1 MKNAKRWLAILLAV
15 TLLCSNGV
23 SQLGMIV
30 SASELETTE
39 EAQPKEDAVVEQAE
53 ETKEDTGK
61 ATVEGVTPEEERGES
76 SAQDAETANVPK
88 AAAQEGVQEGQNEAT
103 VQETEE
109 APVAVA
115 PAMVAP
121 ASESAGQ
128 AEEAA
133 APEVQTYNVKINKS
147 ELNGGQI
154 KIWGSDN
161 NKVDVTEYDGN
172 NQYVK
177 EVKEG
182 EEFNF
187 QITLNDGFEI
197 AQVKVNGNAFD
208 PANTEGNVITYKVA
222 GINEEKVIDV
232 TYNKVETPA
241 EEKAAEEPKTE
252 DETKVEEPAVE
263 NPTASAAVTAT
274 GEIMTD
280 FYVKADR
287 SSVTVGDTVN
297 VKAIIKPDE
306 FSDKRVT
313 WESSDET
320 IATVDENGLVTTR
333 AIGTVRI
340 TGKSEANPD
349 MTDFDII
356 TVNPIQV
363 SKITITGYAKEY
375 MLPNETVKL
384 DATVEPDNAADK
396 SVIWTSSD
404 ETIATVD
411 QNGNVNAL
419 KQGEVTIRVAAND
432 ASGKYAEQ
440 KIKVYDAKPQEA
452 TVQVWV
458 TNQYRGI
465 SYTINIPADGT
476 EVNASDVIQK
486 VDGYVSTN
494 IIRVGTWE
502 SGSTW
507 STIQKTNPVQKFR
520 YNNNRIQYTTNGYLW
535 SNVSS
540 NKIVAFYAIKT
551 TAELGNT
558 DVGVAVGDWPYGPGE
573 ATSHT
578 KQTIRIKIVVDGSNN
593 EIYNSGLLRYD
604 NRSNGEY
611 GKIEFD
617 CDESR
622 YEIKEILVYKN
633 DSGTGKP
640 LKTYT
645 SVPTG
650 GISVKFTDGGTNHY
664 LVKAVVKPKEFDV
677 TYDINGGEGKVPAS
691 TKLTAVDGQQV
702 TVATSPQ
709 PTKEGYIFAGWEYDG
724 TTYYGGESFEM
735 PPHNVTFKAKW
746 LKTSG
751 VITYSSNNEE
761 WGTVSRSYETLKDGS
776 TETRGSVAKANEG
789 CVFAGWK
796 NNQTGEIVSNELIYK
811 PIAEPGS
818 YTAVFKANIN
828 KYLELKTND
837 VTAKY
842 DGKDYATGTATVK
855 DKATGKVADDVTI
868 KYQKA
873 DGSWTTNP
881 SEITATNVSDSK
893 TVQVRATSEK
903 YTGELIGTE
912 KLTITPKPVTV
923 TANSYNKAYG
933 ATDPEFTAKV
943 EGTLGSDTVN
953 YKLNRE
959 TGEDVGTYKILAI
972 GDAAQGNYSVTYY
985 PGTLT
990 ITAATRPEDRQLGVT
1005 SYEGVYDANEHTIT
1019 VDNVLDGDV
1028 VEYSYDGGETW
1039 TTNLNQYKDVTET
1052 TIKVRVTNA
1061 NYDPS
1066 PVELEGTV
1074 KITPKP
1080 VTVTANSYNK
1090 AYGATDPTFTAK
1102 VEGTLGTDAVNYILN
1117 RETGENVGTYKI
1129 LAIGDATQGNYSVTY
1144 YPGTLTITASTRPE
1158 DKQLGVTSYEGV
1170 YDANNHTIT
1179 VNNVLDGDVVEYSY
1193 DGGETWTTNLN
1204 QYKDVTET
1212 TIKVRVTNANY
1223 DPNPVELEGT
1233 VKITP
1238 KPVTVT
1244 ANSDSKTYGAADPE
1258 FTATVVGT
1266 LGTDKVTYN
1275 LSREAGEDVGTYP
1288 ITASGDATQGN
1299 YNVTY
1304 HPGTLTITAATR
1316 PEDKQLSVTS
1326 YEGVYDA
1333 NNHTI
1338 TVNNVLDGD
1347 VVEYSYDGGET
1358 WTTNLNQY
1366 KDVTETTIKVR
1377 VTNANYDPN
1386 PVELE
1391 GTVKIT
1397 PKPVTVT
1404 ANSDSKT
1411 YGAADPEFTATVVGT
1426 LGTDKVTYNLSREA
1440 GEDVGTYP
1448 ITASGDATQGNYNVT
1463 YHPGTLTITA
1473 ATRPEDRQLGVTS
1486 YEGVYDANEHTITVD
1501 NVLDGDV
1508 VEYSYDGGET
1518 WTTNLNQYK
1527 DVTETT
1533 IKVRVTN
1540 ANYDPN
1546 PVELEGTVKITPKPV
1561 TVTANSDSKTYGA
1574 ADPEFTATVVGTL
1587 GTDKVTYNLSR
1598 EAGEDV
1604 GTYPITAS
1612 GDATQGNYNVT
1623 YHPGT
1628 LTITAAT
1635 RPEDRQLG
1643 VTSYEGVYDAN
1654 EHTITVN
1661 NVLDGDVVEYSYD
1674 GGETWTTNL
1683 NQYKDVTETT
1693 IKVRVTNANY
1703 DPNPV
1708 ELEGTVKI
1716 TPKPVTVT
1724 ANSDS
1729 KTYGASDPEFT
1740 ATVEG
1745 PLGSDTVSYKLNRE
1759 TGEDVGTYKILAIGD
1774 AAQGNYSVT
1783 YYPGKLTITAAT
1795 RPEDKQLSV
1804 TSYEGVYDANEHTI
1818 TVDNVLDGDVVEYS
1832 YDGGETWT
1840 TNLNQYKDVTE
1851 TTIKVRVTNA
1861 NYDPSPVEL
1870 EGTVKITPATLT
1882 VSTPTDT
1889 KVYEGTPLT
1898 AAGTISGF
1906 VNDETATFATTGSQT
1921 EVGSTANTYSLTW
1934 DGTAKESNYK
1944 VVETIGTLTV
1954 TAQSIDPDNPNY
1966 KGITVDAP
1974 TDVEYTGEDQTW
1986 LPTVTDGN
1994 GKALVKDTD
2003 YTVTYDNEDRT
2014 NVTGTITVT
2023 INGAGNYAGTITR
2036 TYQITPKP
2044 VTITTESKTKAF
2056 DGTALTAGG
2065 KVEGIVSGETYGF
2078 EVTGSQ
2084 TYVGSSPNTY
2094 EMVWADSEVEGTSGT
2109 YTAKKTNYTVTE
2121 SIGTL
2126 AVTAGT
2132 PENPLD
2138 PTLVVNKTHDKS
2150 QTYKAGD
2157 VITFTITAKNIYE
2170 EAKTI
2175 TLEELEGV
2183 ALDANVFENVAP
2195 GAEVTATATYTVT
2208 EQDIVNGTFTNNVTV
2223 TFSGVDDKFTGTDTV
2238 DELEDANPHMTITK
2252 TTVGADAGHIYKL
2265 GEVINY
2271 KITATNDGN
2280 LTLTNVKV
2288 EDALTGNV
2296 GENAFTIDTLAPGEA
2311 QTFDVRYVVTEN
2323 DVLAGKVINNA
2334 TGTATDP
2341 TDPDE
2346 PKTPVTPGEKED
2358 PIETPN
2364 PSLAV
2369 VKTSDKTGVVKLGET
2384 ITYTITV
2391 TNNGNVTINDIE
2403 VTDELTGNTG
2413 DNAFTIDRLAV
2424 GETKQFT
2431 ATYTVTE
2438 DDILEGTIVNRATA
2452 TGKDPR
2458 NEEVTGEGEVRVD
2471 TEEKDDSKKDD
2482 SKKDDSKKNDSDKKP
2497 GAVKTGDATD
2507 VIPFFGMTVLAAG
2520 AAIVIALKKKRRA

>member
-1 MKNAKRWLAILLAV
+1 MKNAKRCLAILLAV

-23 SQLGMIV
+23 SQLGTIV

-88 AAAQEGVQEGQNEAT
+88 AAAQEGQNEAN
-103 VQETEE
+103 VPE
-109 APVAVA
+109 AAPATVA
-115 PAMVAP
+115 PTTATPATAVP
-121 ASESAGQ
+121 ASEGAGQ
-128 AEEAA
+128 QGEAT

-147 ELNGGQI
+147 ELDGGQI
-154 KIWGSDN
+154 KAWGSDN

-232 TYNKVETPA
+232 TYNKIETPA

-252 DETKVEEPAVE
+252 DETKVEEPAVAE
-263 NPTASAAVTAT
+263 PEDNSISTASLNENISTVADSEKTIKVGETASLKSSDYKSRKYSHIWSITSGNDVIKLTGSGYKVTA
-274 GEIMTD
+274 E
-280 FYVKADR
+280 
-287 SSVTVGDTVN
+287 
-297 VKAIIKPDE
+297 
-306 FSDKRVT
+306 
-313 WESSDET
+313 
-320 IATVDENGLVTTR
+320 GL
-333 AIGTVRI
+333 
-340 TGKSEANPD
+340 
-349 MTDFDII
+349 
-356 TVNPIQV
+356 
-363 SKITITGYAKEY
+363 KE
-375 MLPNETVKL
+375 
-384 DATVEPDNAADK
+384 
-396 SVIWTSSD
+396 
-404 ETIATVD
+404 
-411 QNGNVNAL
+411 
-419 KQGEVTIRVAAND
+419 
-432 ASGKYAEQ
+432 
-440 KIKVYDAKPQEA
+440 
-452 TVQVWV
+452 
-458 TNQYRGI
+458 
-465 SYTINIPADGT
+465 
-476 EVNASDVIQK
+476 
-486 VDGYVSTN
+486 
-494 IIRVGTWE
+494 
-502 SGSTW
+502 
-507 STIQKTNPVQKFR
+507 
-520 YNNNRIQYTTNGYLW
+520 
-535 SNVSS
+535 
-540 NKIVAFYAIKT
+540 
-551 TAELGNT
+551 
-558 DVGVAVGDWPYGPGE
+558 
-573 ATSHT
+573 
-578 KQTIRIKIVVDGSNN
+578 
-593 EIYNSGLLRYD
+593 
-604 NRSNGEY
+604 
-611 GKIEFD
+611 
-617 CDESR
+617 
-622 YEIKEILVYKN
+622 
-633 DSGTGKP
+633 
-640 LKTYT
+640 
-645 SVPTG
+645 
-650 GISVKFTDGGTNHY
+650 
-664 LVKAVVKPKEFDV
+664 
-677 TYDINGGEGKVPAS
+677 
-691 TKLTAVDGQQV
+691 
-702 TVATSPQ
+702 
-709 PTKEGYIFAGWEYDG
+709 
-724 TTYYGGESFEM
+724 
-735 PPHNVTFKAKW
+735 
-746 LKTSG
+746 
-751 VITYSSNNEE
+751 
-761 WGTVSRSYETLKDGS
+761 
-776 TETRGSVAKANEG
+776 
-789 CVFAGWK
+789 
-796 NNQTGEIVSNELIYK
+796 
-811 PIAEPGS
+811 
-818 YTAVFKANIN
+818 
-828 KYLELKTND
+828 
-837 VTAKY
+837 
-842 DGKDYATGTATVK
+842 GTATVSDWIYRYSLYHTTITYTVRVTSSEKVTVKPAIVYYLK
-855 DKATGKVADDVTI
+855 DPTKDANSNDTGHWGDAYGNATVNVEGAKWVNDKNCFNGLSQRVVSWPNNTNVIPKNSTHWNAIFNEYKASIQTQLGGVKITADDVEEITLVPAKISKNNGTDPDLHLDCNVNIKCKSVALVKYYLFDANGTNWEMLGSKNYIVKDTSTTKPGDVTSRTFPETKTVNGVTYKFSGWYTDENLTQRAPEFPAKVTGSVNYYAKYTAEYKVSYNLAGGKFSDDSTSAEEKHNADTTVTVKEEPTRAGYEFIGWTVEGLGTTTTLDSGETFTMPNRDVTLTAKWEEQKIEEFLTLVPKDVSKPYDGTELQAGTAKVTGKVEGADTASVKIEYSLNGKD
-868 KYQKA
+868 
-873 DGSWTTNP
+873 WTTNP
-881 SEITATNVSDSK
+881 SEVTATNVSDSK

-903 YTGELIGTE
+903 YTGELTGTE
-912 KLTITPKPVTV
+912 ELTITPKPVTV
-923 TANSYNKAYG
+923 TANSYNKTYG
-933 ATDPEFTAKV
+933 ASDPEFTATV

-1074 KITPKP
+1074 KITP
-1080 VTVTANSYNK
+1080 
-1090 AYGATDPTFTAK
+1090 
-1102 VEGTLGTDAVNYILN
+1102 
-1117 RETGENVGTYKI
+1117 
-1129 LAIGDATQGNYSVTY
+1129 
-1144 YPGTLTITASTRPE
+1144 
-1158 DKQLGVTSYEGV
+1158 
-1170 YDANNHTIT
+1170 
-1179 VNNVLDGDVVEYSY
+1179 
-1193 DGGETWTTNLN
+1193 
-1204 QYKDVTET
+1204 
-1212 TIKVRVTNANY
+1212 
-1223 DPNPVELEGT
+1223 
-1233 VKITP
+1233 
-1238 KPVTVT
+1238 
-1244 ANSDSKTYGAADPE
+1244 
-1258 FTATVVGT
+1258 
-1266 LGTDKVTYN
+1266 
-1275 LSREAGEDVGTYP
+1275 
-1288 ITASGDATQGN
+1288 
-1299 YNVTY
+1299 
-1304 HPGTLTITAATR
+1304 
-1316 PEDKQLSVTS
+1316 
-1326 YEGVYDA
+1326 
-1333 NNHTI
+1333 
-1338 TVNNVLDGD
+1338 
-1347 VVEYSYDGGET
+1347 
-1358 WTTNLNQY
+1358 
-1366 KDVTETTIKVR
+1366 
-1377 VTNANYDPN
+1377 
-1386 PVELE
+1386 
-1391 GTVKIT
+1391 
-1397 PKPVTVT
+1397 
-1404 ANSDSKT
+1404 
-1411 YGAADPEFTATVVGT
+1411 
-1426 LGTDKVTYNLSREA
+1426 
-1440 GEDVGTYP
+1440 
-1448 ITASGDATQGNYNVT
+1448 
-1463 YHPGTLTITA
+1463 
-1473 ATRPEDRQLGVTS
+1473 
-1486 YEGVYDANEHTITVD
+1486 
-1501 NVLDGDV
+1501 
-1508 VEYSYDGGET
+1508 
-1518 WTTNLNQYK
+1518 
-1527 DVTETT
+1527 
-1533 IKVRVTN
+1533 
-1540 ANYDPN
+1540 
-1546 PVELEGTVKITPKPV
+1546 
-1561 TVTANSDSKTYGA
+1561 
-1574 ADPEFTATVVGTL
+1574 
-1587 GTDKVTYNLSR
+1587 
-1598 EAGEDV
+1598 
-1604 GTYPITAS
+1604 
-1612 GDATQGNYNVT
+1612 
-1623 YHPGT
+1623 
-1628 LTITAAT
+1628 
-1635 RPEDRQLG
+1635 
-1643 VTSYEGVYDAN
+1643 
-1654 EHTITVN
+1654 
-1661 NVLDGDVVEYSYD
+1661 
-1674 GGETWTTNL
+1674 
-1683 NQYKDVTETT
+1683 
-1693 IKVRVTNANY
+1693 
-1703 DPNPV
+1703 
-1708 ELEGTVKI
+1708 
-1716 TPKPVTVT
+1716 
-1724 ANSDS
+1724 
-1729 KTYGASDPEFT
+1729 
-1740 ATVEG
+1740 
-1745 PLGSDTVSYKLNRE
+1745 
-1759 TGEDVGTYKILAIGD
+1759 
-1774 AAQGNYSVT
+1774 
-1783 YYPGKLTITAAT
+1783 
-1795 RPEDKQLSV
+1795 
-1804 TSYEGVYDANEHTI
+1804 
-1818 TVDNVLDGDVVEYS
+1818 
-1832 YDGGETWT
+1832 
-1840 TNLNQYKDVTE
+1840 
-1851 TTIKVRVTNA
+1851 
-1861 NYDPSPVEL
+1861 
-1870 EGTVKITPATLT
+1870 ATLT
-1882 VSTPTDT
+1882 VSTPIAT

-1906 VNDETATFATTGSQT
+1906 VNGETATFTTTGSQT

-1934 DGTAKESNYK
+1934 DGTAKESNYT
-1944 VVETIGTLTV
+1944 VAETIGTLTV
-1954 TAQSIDPDNPNY
+1954 TAQSIDPENPDY

-2014 NVTGTITVT
+2014 NVTGIITVT

-2044 VTITTESKTKAF
+2044 VTITTESKTRAF

-2078 EVTGSQ
+2078 KTTGSQ
-2084 TYVGSSPNTY
+2084 TYVGSSQNTY

-2126 AVTAGT
+2126 VVTAGT

-2252 TTVGADAGHIYKL
+2252 TTVGAEEGHIYKL
-2265 GEVINY
+2265 NDVINY

-2296 GENAFTIDTLAPGEA
+2296 GENAFTIDILAPGEA

-2323 DVLAGKVINNA
+2323 DVLEGKVINNA

-2482 SKKDDSKKNDSDKKP
+2482 SKKNDSDKKP

>member
-1 MKNAKRWLAILLAV
+1 MKNAKRCLAILLAV

-23 SQLGMIV
+23 SQLGTIV

-88 AAAQEGVQEGQNEAT
+88 AAAQEGQNEAN
-103 VQETEE
+103 VPE
-109 APVAVA
+109 AAPATVA
-115 PAMVAP
+115 PTTVAPTTATPATVTPATAVP
-121 ASESAGQ
+121 ASEGAGQ
-128 AEEAA
+128 QGEAT

-147 ELNGGQI
+147 ELDGGQI
-154 KIWGSDN
+154 KAWGSDN

-232 TYNKVETPA
+232 TYNKIETPA

-252 DETKVEEPAVE
+252 DETKVEEPAVAE
-263 NPTASAAVTAT
+263 PEDNSISTASLNENISTVADSEKTIKVGETASLKSSDYKSSKYSHKWSITSGNDVIKLTGSGYKVTA
-274 GEIMTD
+274 E
-280 FYVKADR
+280 
-287 SSVTVGDTVN
+287 
-297 VKAIIKPDE
+297 
-306 FSDKRVT
+306 
-313 WESSDET
+313 
-320 IATVDENGLVTTR
+320 GL
-333 AIGTVRI
+333 
-340 TGKSEANPD
+340 
-349 MTDFDII
+349 
-356 TVNPIQV
+356 
-363 SKITITGYAKEY
+363 KE
-375 MLPNETVKL
+375 
-384 DATVEPDNAADK
+384 
-396 SVIWTSSD
+396 
-404 ETIATVD
+404 
-411 QNGNVNAL
+411 
-419 KQGEVTIRVAAND
+419 
-432 ASGKYAEQ
+432 
-440 KIKVYDAKPQEA
+440 
-452 TVQVWV
+452 
-458 TNQYRGI
+458 
-465 SYTINIPADGT
+465 
-476 EVNASDVIQK
+476 
-486 VDGYVSTN
+486 
-494 IIRVGTWE
+494 
-502 SGSTW
+502 
-507 STIQKTNPVQKFR
+507 
-520 YNNNRIQYTTNGYLW
+520 
-535 SNVSS
+535 
-540 NKIVAFYAIKT
+540 
-551 TAELGNT
+551 
-558 DVGVAVGDWPYGPGE
+558 
-573 ATSHT
+573 
-578 KQTIRIKIVVDGSNN
+578 
-593 EIYNSGLLRYD
+593 
-604 NRSNGEY
+604 
-611 GKIEFD
+611 
-617 CDESR
+617 
-622 YEIKEILVYKN
+622 
-633 DSGTGKP
+633 
-640 LKTYT
+640 
-645 SVPTG
+645 
-650 GISVKFTDGGTNHY
+650 
-664 LVKAVVKPKEFDV
+664 
-677 TYDINGGEGKVPAS
+677 
-691 TKLTAVDGQQV
+691 
-702 TVATSPQ
+702 
-709 PTKEGYIFAGWEYDG
+709 
-724 TTYYGGESFEM
+724 
-735 PPHNVTFKAKW
+735 
-746 LKTSG
+746 
-751 VITYSSNNEE
+751 
-761 WGTVSRSYETLKDGS
+761 
-776 TETRGSVAKANEG
+776 
-789 CVFAGWK
+789 
-796 NNQTGEIVSNELIYK
+796 
-811 PIAEPGS
+811 
-818 YTAVFKANIN
+818 
-828 KYLELKTND
+828 
-837 VTAKY
+837 
-842 DGKDYATGTATVK
+842 GTATVSDWIYRYSLYHTTITYTVRVTSSEKVTVKPAIVYYLKDPTKDANSNDTGHWGDAYGNATVNVEGAKWVK
-855 DKATGKVADDVTI
+855 DKNCFNGLSQRVVSWPNNTNVIPKNSTHWNAIFNEYKASIQTQLGVKITADDVEEITLVPAKISKNNGTNPDLHLDCNVNIKCKSVALVKYYLFDANGTNWEMLGSKNYIVKDTSTTKPDDVTSRTFPETKTVNGVTYKFSGWYTDENLTQRAPEFPAKVTGSVNYYAKYTAEYKVSYNLAGGKFSDDSTSAEEKHNADTTVTVKEEPTRAGCKFIGWTVEGLGTTTTLDSGETFTMPNRDVTLTAKWEEQKIEEFLTLVPKDVSKPYDGTELQAGTAKVTGKVEGADTAGVKIEYSLNGRD
-868 KYQKA
+868 
-873 DGSWTTNP
+873 WTTNP

-903 YTGELIGTE
+903 YTGELTGTE
-912 KLTITPKPVTV
+912 ELTITPKPVTV

-933 ATDPEFTAKV
+933 ATDPEFTATV

-972 GDAAQGNYSVTYY
+972 GDAAQGNYSVTYHS
-985 PGTLT
+985 GTLT

-1005 SYEGVYDANEHTIT
+1005 SYEGVYDAN
-1019 VDNVLDGDV
+1019 D
-1028 VEYSYDGGETW
+1028 
-1039 TTNLNQYKDVTET
+1039 
-1052 TIKVRVTNA
+1052 
-1061 NYDPS
+1061 
-1066 PVELEGTV
+1066 
-1074 KITPKP
+1074 
-1080 VTVTANSYNK
+1080 
-1090 AYGATDPTFTAK
+1090 
-1102 VEGTLGTDAVNYILN
+1102 
-1117 RETGENVGTYKI
+1117 
-1129 LAIGDATQGNYSVTY
+1129 
-1144 YPGTLTITASTRPE
+1144 
-1158 DKQLGVTSYEGV
+1158 
-1170 YDANNHTIT
+1170 
-1179 VNNVLDGDVVEYSY
+1179 
-1193 DGGETWTTNLN
+1193 
-1204 QYKDVTET
+1204 
-1212 TIKVRVTNANY
+1212 
-1223 DPNPVELEGT
+1223 
-1233 VKITP
+1233 
-1238 KPVTVT
+1238 
-1244 ANSDSKTYGAADPE
+1244 
-1258 FTATVVGT
+1258 
-1266 LGTDKVTYN
+1266 
-1275 LSREAGEDVGTYP
+1275 
-1288 ITASGDATQGN
+1288 
-1299 YNVTY
+1299 
-1304 HPGTLTITAATR
+1304 
-1316 PEDKQLSVTS
+1316 
-1326 YEGVYDA
+1326 
-1333 NNHTI
+1333 
-1338 TVNNVLDGD
+1338 
-1347 VVEYSYDGGET
+1347 
-1358 WTTNLNQY
+1358 
-1366 KDVTETTIKVR
+1366 
-1377 VTNANYDPN
+1377 
-1386 PVELE
+1386 
-1391 GTVKIT
+1391 
-1397 PKPVTVT
+1397 
-1404 ANSDSKT
+1404 
-1411 YGAADPEFTATVVGT
+1411 
-1426 LGTDKVTYNLSREA
+1426 
-1440 GEDVGTYP
+1440 
-1448 ITASGDATQGNYNVT
+1448 
-1463 YHPGTLTITA
+1463 
-1473 ATRPEDRQLGVTS
+1473 
-1486 YEGVYDANEHTITVD
+1486 
-1501 NVLDGDV
+1501 
-1508 VEYSYDGGET
+1508 
-1518 WTTNLNQYK
+1518 
-1527 DVTETT
+1527 
-1533 IKVRVTN
+1533 
-1540 ANYDPN
+1540 
-1546 PVELEGTVKITPKPV
+1546 
-1561 TVTANSDSKTYGA
+1561 
-1574 ADPEFTATVVGTL
+1574 
-1587 GTDKVTYNLSR
+1587 
-1598 EAGEDV
+1598 
-1604 GTYPITAS
+1604 
-1612 GDATQGNYNVT
+1612 
-1623 YHPGT
+1623 
-1628 LTITAAT
+1628 
-1635 RPEDRQLG
+1635 
-1643 VTSYEGVYDAN
+1643 
-1654 EHTITVN
+1654 
-1661 NVLDGDVVEYSYD
+1661 
-1674 GGETWTTNL
+1674 
-1683 NQYKDVTETT
+1683 
-1693 IKVRVTNANY
+1693 
-1703 DPNPV
+1703 
-1708 ELEGTVKI
+1708 
-1716 TPKPVTVT
+1716 
-1724 ANSDS
+1724 
-1729 KTYGASDPEFT
+1729 
-1740 ATVEG
+1740 
-1745 PLGSDTVSYKLNRE
+1745 
-1759 TGEDVGTYKILAIGD
+1759 
-1774 AAQGNYSVT
+1774 
-1783 YYPGKLTITAAT
+1783 
-1795 RPEDKQLSV
+1795 
-1804 TSYEGVYDANEHTI
+1804 HTI

-1882 VSTPTDT
+1882 VSTPIAT

-2014 NVTGTITVT
+2014 NVTGIITVT

-2044 VTITTESKTKAF
+2044 VTITTESKTRAF

-2078 EVTGSQ
+2078 KTTGSQ
-2084 TYVGSSPNTY
+2084 TYVGSSQNTY

-2126 AVTAGT
+2126 VVTAGT

-2170 EAKTI
+2170 ETKTI

-2252 TTVGADAGHIYKL
+2252 TTVGAEEGHIYKL
-2265 GEVINY
+2265 NDVINY

-2296 GENAFTIDTLAPGEA
+2296 GENAFTIDILAPGEA

-2323 DVLAGKVINNA
+2323 DVLEGKVINNA

-2452 TGKDPR
+2452 NGKDPR

-2471 TEEKDDSKKDD
+2471 TEEKDD

>member
-1 MKNAKRWLAILLAV
+1 MKNAKRCLAILLAV

-23 SQLGMIV
+23 SQLGTIV

-88 AAAQEGVQEGQNEAT
+88 AAAQEGQNEAN
-103 VQETEE
+103 VPE
-109 APVAVA
+109 AAPATVA
-115 PAMVAP
+115 PTTVAP
-121 ASESAGQ
+121 TTATPATVTPATAVPAAEGAGQ
-128 AEEAA
+128 AEEAT

-147 ELNGGQI
+147 ELDGGQI
-154 KIWGSDN
+154 KVWGSDN
-161 NKVDVTEYDGN
+161 TQVDVTEYDGN

-208 PANTEGNVITYKVA
+208 PAKTEGNVITYKVA

-232 TYNKVETPA
+232 TYNKIETPA

-252 DETKVEEPAVE
+252 DETKVEEPAVAE
-263 NPTASAAVTAT
+263 PEDNSISTASLNENISTVADSEKTIKVGETASLKSSDYKSRKYSHIWSITSGNDVIKLTGSGYKVTA
-274 GEIMTD
+274 E
-280 FYVKADR
+280 
-287 SSVTVGDTVN
+287 
-297 VKAIIKPDE
+297 
-306 FSDKRVT
+306 
-313 WESSDET
+313 
-320 IATVDENGLVTTR
+320 GL
-333 AIGTVRI
+333 
-340 TGKSEANPD
+340 
-349 MTDFDII
+349 
-356 TVNPIQV
+356 
-363 SKITITGYAKEY
+363 KE
-375 MLPNETVKL
+375 
-384 DATVEPDNAADK
+384 
-396 SVIWTSSD
+396 
-404 ETIATVD
+404 
-411 QNGNVNAL
+411 
-419 KQGEVTIRVAAND
+419 
-432 ASGKYAEQ
+432 
-440 KIKVYDAKPQEA
+440 
-452 TVQVWV
+452 
-458 TNQYRGI
+458 
-465 SYTINIPADGT
+465 
-476 EVNASDVIQK
+476 
-486 VDGYVSTN
+486 
-494 IIRVGTWE
+494 
-502 SGSTW
+502 
-507 STIQKTNPVQKFR
+507 
-520 YNNNRIQYTTNGYLW
+520 
-535 SNVSS
+535 
-540 NKIVAFYAIKT
+540 
-551 TAELGNT
+551 
-558 DVGVAVGDWPYGPGE
+558 
-573 ATSHT
+573 
-578 KQTIRIKIVVDGSNN
+578 
-593 EIYNSGLLRYD
+593 
-604 NRSNGEY
+604 
-611 GKIEFD
+611 
-617 CDESR
+617 
-622 YEIKEILVYKN
+622 
-633 DSGTGKP
+633 
-640 LKTYT
+640 
-645 SVPTG
+645 
-650 GISVKFTDGGTNHY
+650 
-664 LVKAVVKPKEFDV
+664 
-677 TYDINGGEGKVPAS
+677 
-691 TKLTAVDGQQV
+691 
-702 TVATSPQ
+702 
-709 PTKEGYIFAGWEYDG
+709 
-724 TTYYGGESFEM
+724 
-735 PPHNVTFKAKW
+735 
-746 LKTSG
+746 
-751 VITYSSNNEE
+751 
-761 WGTVSRSYETLKDGS
+761 
-776 TETRGSVAKANEG
+776 
-789 CVFAGWK
+789 
-796 NNQTGEIVSNELIYK
+796 
-811 PIAEPGS
+811 
-818 YTAVFKANIN
+818 
-828 KYLELKTND
+828 
-837 VTAKY
+837 
-842 DGKDYATGTATVK
+842 GTATVSDWIYRYSLYHTTITYTVRVTSSEKVTVKPAIVYYLK
-855 DKATGKVADDVTI
+855 DPTKDANSNDTGHWGDAYGNATVNVEGAKWVNDKNCFNGLSQRVVSWPNNTNVIPKNSTHWNAIFNEYKASIQTQLGGVKITADDVEEITLVPAKISKNNGTDPDLHLDCNVNIKCKSVALVKYYLFDANGTNWEMLGSKNYIVKDTSTTKPGDVTSRTFPETKTVNGVTYKFSGWYTDENLTQRAPEFPAKVTGSVNYYAKYTAEYKVSYNLAGGKFSDDSTSAEEKHNADTTVTVKEEPTRAGYEFIGWTVEGLGTTTTLDSGETFTMPNRDVTLTAKWEEQKIEEFLTLVPKDVSKPYDGTELQAGTAKVTGKVEGADTASVKIEYSLNGTD
-868 KYQKA
+868 
-873 DGSWTTNP
+873 WTTNP
-881 SEITATNVSDSK
+881 SEVTATNVSDSK

-903 YTGELIGTE
+903 YTGELTGTE
-912 KLTITPKPVTV
+912 ELTITPKPVTVTANSYNKTYGASDPEFTVTVVGTLGTDKVTYNLSREAGEDVGTYPITASGDAIQGNYNVTYHPGTLTITAATRPEDRQLGVTSYEGVYDANEHTITVDNVLDGDVVEYSYDGGETWTTNLNQYKDVTETTIKVRVTNANYDPSPVELEGTVKITPKPVTV

-933 ATDPEFTAKV
+933 ATDPEFTATV

-1074 KITPKP
+1074 KITP
-1080 VTVTANSYNK
+1080 
-1090 AYGATDPTFTAK
+1090 
-1102 VEGTLGTDAVNYILN
+1102 
-1117 RETGENVGTYKI
+1117 
-1129 LAIGDATQGNYSVTY
+1129 
-1144 YPGTLTITASTRPE
+1144 
-1158 DKQLGVTSYEGV
+1158 
-1170 YDANNHTIT
+1170 
-1179 VNNVLDGDVVEYSY
+1179 
-1193 DGGETWTTNLN
+1193 
-1204 QYKDVTET
+1204 
-1212 TIKVRVTNANY
+1212 
-1223 DPNPVELEGT
+1223 
-1233 VKITP
+1233 
-1238 KPVTVT
+1238 
-1244 ANSDSKTYGAADPE
+1244 
-1258 FTATVVGT
+1258 
-1266 LGTDKVTYN
+1266 
-1275 LSREAGEDVGTYP
+1275 
-1288 ITASGDATQGN
+1288 
-1299 YNVTY
+1299 
-1304 HPGTLTITAATR
+1304 
-1316 PEDKQLSVTS
+1316 
-1326 YEGVYDA
+1326 
-1333 NNHTI
+1333 
-1338 TVNNVLDGD
+1338 
-1347 VVEYSYDGGET
+1347 
-1358 WTTNLNQY
+1358 
-1366 KDVTETTIKVR
+1366 
-1377 VTNANYDPN
+1377 
-1386 PVELE
+1386 
-1391 GTVKIT
+1391 
-1397 PKPVTVT
+1397 
-1404 ANSDSKT
+1404 
-1411 YGAADPEFTATVVGT
+1411 
-1426 LGTDKVTYNLSREA
+1426 
-1440 GEDVGTYP
+1440 
-1448 ITASGDATQGNYNVT
+1448 
-1463 YHPGTLTITA
+1463 
-1473 ATRPEDRQLGVTS
+1473 
-1486 YEGVYDANEHTITVD
+1486 
-1501 NVLDGDV
+1501 
-1508 VEYSYDGGET
+1508 
-1518 WTTNLNQYK
+1518 
-1527 DVTETT
+1527 
-1533 IKVRVTN
+1533 
-1540 ANYDPN
+1540 
-1546 PVELEGTVKITPKPV
+1546 
-1561 TVTANSDSKTYGA
+1561 
-1574 ADPEFTATVVGTL
+1574 
-1587 GTDKVTYNLSR
+1587 
-1598 EAGEDV
+1598 
-1604 GTYPITAS
+1604 
-1612 GDATQGNYNVT
+1612 
-1623 YHPGT
+1623 
-1628 LTITAAT
+1628 
-1635 RPEDRQLG
+1635 
-1643 VTSYEGVYDAN
+1643 
-1654 EHTITVN
+1654 
-1661 NVLDGDVVEYSYD
+1661 
-1674 GGETWTTNL
+1674 
-1683 NQYKDVTETT
+1683 
-1693 IKVRVTNANY
+1693 
-1703 DPNPV
+1703 
-1708 ELEGTVKI
+1708 
-1716 TPKPVTVT
+1716 
-1724 ANSDS
+1724 
-1729 KTYGASDPEFT
+1729 
-1740 ATVEG
+1740 
-1745 PLGSDTVSYKLNRE
+1745 
-1759 TGEDVGTYKILAIGD
+1759 
-1774 AAQGNYSVT
+1774 
-1783 YYPGKLTITAAT
+1783 
-1795 RPEDKQLSV
+1795 
-1804 TSYEGVYDANEHTI
+1804 
-1818 TVDNVLDGDVVEYS
+1818 
-1832 YDGGETWT
+1832 
-1840 TNLNQYKDVTE
+1840 
-1851 TTIKVRVTNA
+1851 
-1861 NYDPSPVEL
+1861 
-1870 EGTVKITPATLT
+1870 ATLT
-1882 VSTPTDT
+1882 VSTPIAT

-2014 NVTGTITVT
+2014 NVTGIITVT

-2078 EVTGSQ
+2078 KTTGSQ
-2084 TYVGSSPNTY
+2084 TYVGSSQNTY

-2252 TTVGADAGHIYKL
+2252 TTVGAEEGHIYKL

-2296 GENAFTIDTLAPGEA
+2296 GENAFTIDTLAPDEA

-2323 DVLAGKVINNA
+2323 DVLEGKVINNA

-2482 SKKDDSKKNDSDKKP
+2482 SKKNDSDKKP

>member
-1 MKNAKRWLAILLAV
+1 MKNAKRCLAILLAV

-23 SQLGMIV
+23 SQLGTIV

-88 AAAQEGVQEGQNEAT
+88 AAAQEGQNEAN
-103 VQETEE
+103 VPE
-109 APVAVA
+109 AAPATVA
-115 PAMVAP
+115 PTTVAPTTATPATVTPAAEAP
-121 ASESAGQ
+121 ASEGAGQ
-128 AEEAA
+128 AEEAT

-147 ELNGGQI
+147 ELDGGQI
-154 KIWGSDN
+154 KAWGSDN

-187 QITLNDGFEI
+187 QITLKDGFEI

-252 DETKVEEPAVE
+252 DETKVEEPAAEETAEPEDNSV
-263 NPTASAAVTAT
+263 NTASLNENISTVANTDTNRTVRVGQTITLDSKNVEKGFFNYTHEWTVNDNTIVRLNTTSGTSITVTGLKAGETIVTDAYTKQSIFGLSNGKKTYTITVRSAVTPT
-274 GEIMTD
+274 NITIEG
-280 FYVKADR
+280 
-287 SSVTVGDTVN
+287 
-297 VKAIIKPDE
+297 
-306 FSDKRVT
+306 SDKVTQFQTMQLTAKLTPADADGTVT
-313 WESSDET
+313 WSSSNEQILSVDDKGVVTGRRQGE
-320 IATVDENGLVTTR
+320 ATVTASVQGTAVSTT
-333 AIGTVRI
+333 
-340 TGKSEANPD
+340 KK
-349 MTDFDII
+349 I
-356 TVNPIQV
+356 TVEQDTATKGTKATVYFLLDPTKDPNSNDQSEWGEAYGTAVVNLENAKWVNDKNCFEDVDQRVISWPKGTNIIPRN
-363 SKITITGYAKEY
+363 SKEWDQIFNNYQATLKAQFGELQFSKDDVEEITLVPAKISKNNGTTSTSLATHLDCSVNIKCKNIALVKYYLFDAGGTGYVQQGSQNYIINDSAKTD
-375 MLPNETVKL
+375 P
-384 DATVEPDNAADK
+384 K
-396 SVIWTSSD
+396 SVIGNDFPETKTVSDVTYTFSGWYTDQSLTKPAPEFPAKVTASVDYYAKYIAGYQVMYNLAGGKFSDGSTSATEKHNVDTMVVVREQPTRAGYKFTGWTVEGLG
-404 ETIATVD
+404 ETTSLNSGAIFTMP
-411 QNGNVNAL
+411 NGNVTLTA
-419 KQGEVTIRVAAND
+419 KWE
-432 ASGKYAEQ
+432 EQ
-440 KIKVYDAKPQEA
+440 KIEKFLTLVPKDVSKP
-452 TVQVWV
+452 
-458 TNQYRGI
+458 Y
-465 SYTINIPADGT
+465 DGT
-476 EVNASDVIQK
+476 ELQ
-486 VDGYVSTN
+486 
-494 IIRVGTWE
+494 
-502 SGSTW
+502 
-507 STIQKTNPVQKFR
+507 
-520 YNNNRIQYTTNGYLW
+520 
-535 SNVSS
+535 
-540 NKIVAFYAIKT
+540 
-551 TAELGNT
+551 
-558 DVGVAVGDWPYGPGE
+558 
-573 ATSHT
+573 
-578 KQTIRIKIVVDGSNN
+578 
-593 EIYNSGLLRYD
+593 
-604 NRSNGEY
+604 
-611 GKIEFD
+611 
-617 CDESR
+617 
-622 YEIKEILVYKN
+622 
-633 DSGTGKP
+633 
-640 LKTYT
+640 
-645 SVPTG
+645 
-650 GISVKFTDGGTNHY
+650 
-664 LVKAVVKPKEFDV
+664 
-677 TYDINGGEGKVPAS
+677 
-691 TKLTAVDGQQV
+691 
-702 TVATSPQ
+702 
-709 PTKEGYIFAGWEYDG
+709 AG
-724 TTYYGGESFEM
+724 
-735 PPHNVTFKAKW
+735 
-746 LKTSG
+746 
-751 VITYSSNNEE
+751 
-761 WGTVSRSYETLKDGS
+761 
-776 TETRGSVAKANEG
+776 
-789 CVFAGWK
+789 
-796 NNQTGEIVSNELIYK
+796 
-811 PIAEPGS
+811 
-818 YTAVFKANIN
+818 
-828 KYLELKTND
+828 
-837 VTAKY
+837 TAK
-842 DGKDYATGTATVK
+842 V
-855 DKATGKVADDVTI
+855 TGKVEGADTASVKIEYSLNGTD
-868 KYQKA
+868 
-873 DGSWTTNP
+873 WTTNP

-903 YTGELIGTE
+903 YTGELTGTE
-912 KLTITPKPVTV
+912 ELTITPKPVTV
-923 TANSYNKAYG
+923 TANSYNKTYG
-933 ATDPEFTAKV
+933 ASDPEFTATV

-990 ITAATRPEDRQLGVT
+990 ITAATRPED
-1005 SYEGVYDANEHTIT
+1005 
-1019 VDNVLDGDV
+1019 
-1028 VEYSYDGGETW
+1028 
-1039 TTNLNQYKDVTET
+1039 
-1052 TIKVRVTNA
+1052 
-1061 NYDPS
+1061 
-1066 PVELEGTV
+1066 
-1074 KITPKP
+1074 
-1080 VTVTANSYNK
+1080 
-1090 AYGATDPTFTAK
+1090 
-1102 VEGTLGTDAVNYILN
+1102 
-1117 RETGENVGTYKI
+1117 
-1129 LAIGDATQGNYSVTY
+1129 
-1144 YPGTLTITASTRPE
+1144 
-1158 DKQLGVTSYEGV
+1158 
-1170 YDANNHTIT
+1170 
-1179 VNNVLDGDVVEYSY
+1179 
-1193 DGGETWTTNLN
+1193 
-1204 QYKDVTET
+1204 
-1212 TIKVRVTNANY
+1212 
-1223 DPNPVELEGT
+1223 
-1233 VKITP
+1233 
-1238 KPVTVT
+1238 
-1244 ANSDSKTYGAADPE
+1244 
-1258 FTATVVGT
+1258 
-1266 LGTDKVTYN
+1266 
-1275 LSREAGEDVGTYP
+1275 
-1288 ITASGDATQGN
+1288 
-1299 YNVTY
+1299 
-1304 HPGTLTITAATR
+1304 
-1316 PEDKQLSVTS
+1316 KQLS
-1326 YEGVYDA
+1326 
-1333 NNHTI
+1333 
-1338 TVNNVLDGD
+1338 
-1347 VVEYSYDGGET
+1347 
-1358 WTTNLNQY
+1358 
-1366 KDVTETTIKVR
+1366 
-1377 VTNANYDPN
+1377 
-1386 PVELE
+1386 
-1391 GTVKIT
+1391 
-1397 PKPVTVT
+1397 
-1404 ANSDSKT
+1404 
-1411 YGAADPEFTATVVGT
+1411 
-1426 LGTDKVTYNLSREA
+1426 
-1440 GEDVGTYP
+1440 
-1448 ITASGDATQGNYNVT
+1448 
-1463 YHPGTLTITA
+1463 
-1473 ATRPEDRQLGVTS
+1473 VTS

-1561 TVTANSDSKTYGA
+1561 TVTANSYNKAYGA
-1574 ADPEFTATVVGTL
+1574 TDPTFTAKVEGTL
-1587 GTDKVTYNLSR
+1587 GTDAV
-1598 EAGEDV
+1598 
-1604 GTYPITAS
+1604 
-1612 GDATQGNYNVT
+1612 NY
-1623 YHPGT
+1623 
-1628 LTITAAT
+1628 I
-1635 RPEDRQLG
+1635 
-1643 VTSYEGVYDAN
+1643 
-1654 EHTITVN
+1654 
-1661 NVLDGDVVEYSYD
+1661 
-1674 GGETWTTNL
+1674 
-1683 NQYKDVTETT
+1683 
-1693 IKVRVTNANY
+1693 
-1703 DPNPV
+1703 
-1708 ELEGTVKI
+1708 
-1716 TPKPVTVT
+1716 
-1724 ANSDS
+1724 
-1729 KTYGASDPEFT
+1729 
-1740 ATVEG
+1740 
-1745 PLGSDTVSYKLNRE
+1745 LNRE
-1759 TGEDVGTYKILAIGD
+1759 TGENVGTYKILAIGD
-1774 AAQGNYSVT
+1774 ATQGNYSVT
-1783 YYPGKLTITAAT
+1783 YYPGTLTITAAT

-1882 VSTPTDT
+1882 VSTPIAT

-1954 TAQSIDPDNPNY
+1954 TAQSIDPENPDY

-1974 TDVEYTGEDQTW
+1974 TDVEYTGADQTW

-2014 NVTGTITVT
+2014 NVTGIITVT

-2044 VTITTESKTKAF
+2044 VTITTESKTRAF

-2078 EVTGSQ
+2078 KTTGSQ
-2084 TYVGSSPNTY
+2084 TYVGSSQNTY

-2126 AVTAGT
+2126 VVTAGT

-2252 TTVGADAGHIYKL
+2252 TTVGAEEGHIYKL
-2265 GEVINY
+2265 NDVINY

-2296 GENAFTIDTLAPGEA
+2296 GENAFTIDILAPGEA

-2323 DVLAGKVINNA
+2323 DVLEGKVINNA

-2346 PKTPVTPGEKED
+2346 SKTPITPGEKED

-2482 SKKDDSKKNDSDKKP
+2482 SKKDDSKKDDSKKNDSDKKP

>member
-1 MKNAKRWLAILLAV
+1 MKNAKRCLAILLAV

-23 SQLGMIV
+23 SQLGTIV

-88 AAAQEGVQEGQNEAT
+88 AAAQEGQNEAN
-103 VQETEE
+103 VPE
-109 APVAVA
+109 AAPATVA
-115 PAMVAP
+115 PTTVAPTTATPATVTPATAVP
-121 ASESAGQ
+121 ASEGAGQ
-128 AEEAA
+128 QGEAT

-147 ELNGGQI
+147 ELDGGQI
-154 KIWGSDN
+154 KAWGSDN

-232 TYNKVETPA
+232 TYNKIETPA

-252 DETKVEEPAVE
+252 DETKVEEPAVAE
-263 NPTASAAVTAT
+263 PEDNSISTASLNENISTVADSEKTIKVGETASLKSSDYKSSKYSHKWSITSGNDVIKLTGSGYKVTA
-274 GEIMTD
+274 E
-280 FYVKADR
+280 
-287 SSVTVGDTVN
+287 
-297 VKAIIKPDE
+297 
-306 FSDKRVT
+306 
-313 WESSDET
+313 
-320 IATVDENGLVTTR
+320 GL
-333 AIGTVRI
+333 
-340 TGKSEANPD
+340 
-349 MTDFDII
+349 
-356 TVNPIQV
+356 
-363 SKITITGYAKEY
+363 KE
-375 MLPNETVKL
+375 
-384 DATVEPDNAADK
+384 
-396 SVIWTSSD
+396 
-404 ETIATVD
+404 
-411 QNGNVNAL
+411 
-419 KQGEVTIRVAAND
+419 
-432 ASGKYAEQ
+432 
-440 KIKVYDAKPQEA
+440 
-452 TVQVWV
+452 
-458 TNQYRGI
+458 
-465 SYTINIPADGT
+465 
-476 EVNASDVIQK
+476 
-486 VDGYVSTN
+486 
-494 IIRVGTWE
+494 
-502 SGSTW
+502 
-507 STIQKTNPVQKFR
+507 
-520 YNNNRIQYTTNGYLW
+520 
-535 SNVSS
+535 
-540 NKIVAFYAIKT
+540 
-551 TAELGNT
+551 
-558 DVGVAVGDWPYGPGE
+558 
-573 ATSHT
+573 
-578 KQTIRIKIVVDGSNN
+578 
-593 EIYNSGLLRYD
+593 
-604 NRSNGEY
+604 
-611 GKIEFD
+611 
-617 CDESR
+617 
-622 YEIKEILVYKN
+622 
-633 DSGTGKP
+633 
-640 LKTYT
+640 
-645 SVPTG
+645 
-650 GISVKFTDGGTNHY
+650 
-664 LVKAVVKPKEFDV
+664 
-677 TYDINGGEGKVPAS
+677 
-691 TKLTAVDGQQV
+691 
-702 TVATSPQ
+702 
-709 PTKEGYIFAGWEYDG
+709 
-724 TTYYGGESFEM
+724 
-735 PPHNVTFKAKW
+735 
-746 LKTSG
+746 
-751 VITYSSNNEE
+751 
-761 WGTVSRSYETLKDGS
+761 
-776 TETRGSVAKANEG
+776 
-789 CVFAGWK
+789 
-796 NNQTGEIVSNELIYK
+796 
-811 PIAEPGS
+811 
-818 YTAVFKANIN
+818 
-828 KYLELKTND
+828 
-837 VTAKY
+837 
-842 DGKDYATGTATVK
+842 GTATVSDWIYRYSLYHTTITYTVRVTSSEKVTVKPAIVYYLKDPTKDANSNDTGHWGDAYGNATVNVEGAKWVK
-855 DKATGKVADDVTI
+855 DKNCFNGLSQRVVSWPNNTNVIPKNSTHWNAIFNEYKASIQTQLGVKITADDVEEITLVPAKISKNNGTNPDLHLDCNVNIKCKSVALVKYYLFDANGTNWEMLGSKNYIVKDTSTTKPDDVTSRTFPETKTVNGVTYKFSGWYTDENLTQRAPEFPAKVTGSVNYYAKYTAEYKVSYNLAGGKFSDDSTSAEEKHNADTTVTVKEEPTRAGCKFIGWTVEGLGTTTTLDSGETFTMPNRDVTLTAKWEEQKIEEFLTLVPKDVSKPYDGTELQAGTAKVTGKVEGADTAGVKIEYSLNGRD
-868 KYQKA
+868 
-873 DGSWTTNP
+873 WTTNP

-912 KLTITPKPVTV
+912 ELT
-923 TANSYNKAYG
+923 
-933 ATDPEFTAKV
+933 
-943 EGTLGSDTVN
+943 
-953 YKLNRE
+953 
-959 TGEDVGTYKILAI
+959 
-972 GDAAQGNYSVTYY
+972 
-985 PGTLT
+985 
-990 ITAATRPEDRQLGVT
+990 
-1005 SYEGVYDANEHTIT
+1005 
-1019 VDNVLDGDV
+1019 
-1028 VEYSYDGGETW
+1028 
-1039 TTNLNQYKDVTET
+1039 
-1052 TIKVRVTNA
+1052 
-1061 NYDPS
+1061 
-1066 PVELEGTV
+1066 
-1074 KITPKP
+1074 ITPKP

-1144 YPGTLTITASTRPE
+1144 YPGTLTITA
-1158 DKQLGVTSYEGV
+1158 
-1170 YDANNHTIT
+1170 
-1179 VNNVLDGDVVEYSY
+1179 
-1193 DGGETWTTNLN
+1193 
-1204 QYKDVTET
+1204 
-1212 TIKVRVTNANY
+1212 
-1223 DPNPVELEGT
+1223 
-1233 VKITP
+1233 
-1238 KPVTVT
+1238 
-1244 ANSDSKTYGAADPE
+1244 
-1258 FTATVVGT
+1258 
-1266 LGTDKVTYN
+1266 
-1275 LSREAGEDVGTYP
+1275 
-1288 ITASGDATQGN
+1288 
-1299 YNVTY
+1299 
-1304 HPGTLTITAATR
+1304 ATR
-1316 PEDKQLSVTS
+1316 PEDKQLS
-1326 YEGVYDA
+1326 
-1333 NNHTI
+1333 
-1338 TVNNVLDGD
+1338 
-1347 VVEYSYDGGET
+1347 
-1358 WTTNLNQY
+1358 
-1366 KDVTETTIKVR
+1366 
-1377 VTNANYDPN
+1377 
-1386 PVELE
+1386 
-1391 GTVKIT
+1391 
-1397 PKPVTVT
+1397 
-1404 ANSDSKT
+1404 
-1411 YGAADPEFTATVVGT
+1411 
-1426 LGTDKVTYNLSREA
+1426 
-1440 GEDVGTYP
+1440 
-1448 ITASGDATQGNYNVT
+1448 
-1463 YHPGTLTITA
+1463 
-1473 ATRPEDRQLGVTS
+1473 VTS

-1561 TVTANSDSKTYGA
+1561 TVTANSYNKAYGA
-1574 ADPEFTATVVGTL
+1574 TDPTFTAKVEGTL
-1587 GTDKVTYNLSR
+1587 GTDAV
-1598 EAGEDV
+1598 
-1604 GTYPITAS
+1604 
-1612 GDATQGNYNVT
+1612 NY
-1623 YHPGT
+1623 
-1628 LTITAAT
+1628 I
-1635 RPEDRQLG
+1635 
-1643 VTSYEGVYDAN
+1643 
-1654 EHTITVN
+1654 
-1661 NVLDGDVVEYSYD
+1661 
-1674 GGETWTTNL
+1674 
-1683 NQYKDVTETT
+1683 
-1693 IKVRVTNANY
+1693 
-1703 DPNPV
+1703 
-1708 ELEGTVKI
+1708 
-1716 TPKPVTVT
+1716 
-1724 ANSDS
+1724 
-1729 KTYGASDPEFT
+1729 
-1740 ATVEG
+1740 
-1745 PLGSDTVSYKLNRE
+1745 LNRE
-1759 TGEDVGTYKILAIGD
+1759 TGENVGTYKILAIGD
-1774 AAQGNYSVT
+1774 ATQGNYSVT
-1783 YYPGKLTITAAT
+1783 YYPGTLTITAAT

-1882 VSTPTDT
+1882 VSTPIAT

-2014 NVTGTITVT
+2014 NVTGIITVT

-2044 VTITTESKTKAF
+2044 VTITTESKTRAF

-2078 EVTGSQ
+2078 KTTGSQ
-2084 TYVGSSPNTY
+2084 TYVGSSQNTY

-2126 AVTAGT
+2126 VVTAGT

-2170 EAKTI
+2170 ETKTI

-2252 TTVGADAGHIYKL
+2252 TTVGAEEGHIYKL
-2265 GEVINY
+2265 NDVINY

-2296 GENAFTIDTLAPGEA
+2296 GENAFTIDILAPGEA

-2323 DVLAGKVINNA
+2323 DVLEGKVINNA

-2482 SKKDDSKKNDSDKKP
+2482 SKKNDSDKKP

>member
-1 MKNAKRWLAILLAV
+1 MKNAKRCLAILLAV

-23 SQLGMIV
+23 SQLGTIV

-88 AAAQEGVQEGQNEAT
+88 AAAQEGQNEAN
-103 VQETEE
+103 VPE
-109 APVAVA
+109 AAPATVA
-115 PAMVAP
+115 PTTATPATVTPATAVP
-121 ASESAGQ
+121 ASEGAGQ
-128 AEEAA
+128 QGEAT

-147 ELNGGQI
+147 ELDGGQI
-154 KIWGSDN
+154 KAWGSDN

-232 TYNKVETPA
+232 TYNKIETPA

-252 DETKVEEPAVE
+252 DETKVEEPAVAE
-263 NPTASAAVTAT
+263 PEDNSISTASLNENISTVADSEKTIKVGETASLKSSDYKSRKYSHIWSITSGDDVIKLTGSGYKVTA
-274 GEIMTD
+274 E
-280 FYVKADR
+280 
-287 SSVTVGDTVN
+287 
-297 VKAIIKPDE
+297 
-306 FSDKRVT
+306 
-313 WESSDET
+313 
-320 IATVDENGLVTTR
+320 GL
-333 AIGTVRI
+333 
-340 TGKSEANPD
+340 
-349 MTDFDII
+349 
-356 TVNPIQV
+356 
-363 SKITITGYAKEY
+363 KE
-375 MLPNETVKL
+375 
-384 DATVEPDNAADK
+384 
-396 SVIWTSSD
+396 
-404 ETIATVD
+404 
-411 QNGNVNAL
+411 
-419 KQGEVTIRVAAND
+419 
-432 ASGKYAEQ
+432 
-440 KIKVYDAKPQEA
+440 
-452 TVQVWV
+452 
-458 TNQYRGI
+458 
-465 SYTINIPADGT
+465 
-476 EVNASDVIQK
+476 
-486 VDGYVSTN
+486 
-494 IIRVGTWE
+494 
-502 SGSTW
+502 
-507 STIQKTNPVQKFR
+507 
-520 YNNNRIQYTTNGYLW
+520 
-535 SNVSS
+535 
-540 NKIVAFYAIKT
+540 
-551 TAELGNT
+551 
-558 DVGVAVGDWPYGPGE
+558 
-573 ATSHT
+573 
-578 KQTIRIKIVVDGSNN
+578 
-593 EIYNSGLLRYD
+593 
-604 NRSNGEY
+604 
-611 GKIEFD
+611 
-617 CDESR
+617 
-622 YEIKEILVYKN
+622 
-633 DSGTGKP
+633 
-640 LKTYT
+640 
-645 SVPTG
+645 
-650 GISVKFTDGGTNHY
+650 
-664 LVKAVVKPKEFDV
+664 
-677 TYDINGGEGKVPAS
+677 
-691 TKLTAVDGQQV
+691 
-702 TVATSPQ
+702 
-709 PTKEGYIFAGWEYDG
+709 
-724 TTYYGGESFEM
+724 
-735 PPHNVTFKAKW
+735 
-746 LKTSG
+746 
-751 VITYSSNNEE
+751 
-761 WGTVSRSYETLKDGS
+761 
-776 TETRGSVAKANEG
+776 
-789 CVFAGWK
+789 
-796 NNQTGEIVSNELIYK
+796 
-811 PIAEPGS
+811 
-818 YTAVFKANIN
+818 
-828 KYLELKTND
+828 
-837 VTAKY
+837 
-842 DGKDYATGTATVK
+842 GTATVSDRIYRYSLYHTTITYTVRVTSSEKVTVKPAIVYYLK
-855 DKATGKVADDVTI
+855 DPTKDANSNDTGHWGDAYGNATVNVEGAKWVNDKNCFNGLSQRVVSWPNNTNVIPKNSTHWNAIFNEYKASIQTQLGGVKIRADDVEEITLVPAKISKNNGTDPDLHLDCNVNIKCKSVALVKYYLFDANGTNWEMLGSKNYIVKDTSTTKPGDVTSRTFPETKTVNGVTYKFSGWYTDENLTQRAPEFPAKVTGSVNYYAKYTAEYKVSYNLAGGKFSDDSTSAEEKHNADTTVTVKEEPTRAGYEFIGWTVEGLGTTTTLDSGETFTMPNRDVTLTAKWEDQKIEEFLTLVPKDVSKPYDGTELQAGTAKVTGKVEGADTASVKIEYSLNGKD
-868 KYQKA
+868 
-873 DGSWTTNP
+873 WTTNP
-881 SEITATNVSDSK
+881 SEVTATNVSDSK

-903 YTGELIGTE
+903 YTGELTGTE
-912 KLTITPKPVTV
+912 ELTITPKPVTVTANSYNKTYGASDPEFTVTVVGTLGTDKVTYNLSREAGEGVGTYPITASGDAIQGNYNVTYHPGTLTITAATRPEDRQPGVTSYEGVYDANDHTITVDNVLDGDVVEYSYDGGETWTTNLNQYKDVTETTIKVRVTNANYDPSLVELEGTVKITPKPVTV

-933 ATDPEFTAKV
+933 ATDPEFTATV

-1074 KITPKP
+1074 KITP
-1080 VTVTANSYNK
+1080 
-1090 AYGATDPTFTAK
+1090 
-1102 VEGTLGTDAVNYILN
+1102 
-1117 RETGENVGTYKI
+1117 
-1129 LAIGDATQGNYSVTY
+1129 
-1144 YPGTLTITASTRPE
+1144 
-1158 DKQLGVTSYEGV
+1158 
-1170 YDANNHTIT
+1170 
-1179 VNNVLDGDVVEYSY
+1179 
-1193 DGGETWTTNLN
+1193 
-1204 QYKDVTET
+1204 
-1212 TIKVRVTNANY
+1212 
-1223 DPNPVELEGT
+1223 
-1233 VKITP
+1233 
-1238 KPVTVT
+1238 
-1244 ANSDSKTYGAADPE
+1244 
-1258 FTATVVGT
+1258 
-1266 LGTDKVTYN
+1266 
-1275 LSREAGEDVGTYP
+1275 
-1288 ITASGDATQGN
+1288 
-1299 YNVTY
+1299 
-1304 HPGTLTITAATR
+1304 
-1316 PEDKQLSVTS
+1316 
-1326 YEGVYDA
+1326 
-1333 NNHTI
+1333 
-1338 TVNNVLDGD
+1338 
-1347 VVEYSYDGGET
+1347 
-1358 WTTNLNQY
+1358 
-1366 KDVTETTIKVR
+1366 
-1377 VTNANYDPN
+1377 
-1386 PVELE
+1386 
-1391 GTVKIT
+1391 
-1397 PKPVTVT
+1397 
-1404 ANSDSKT
+1404 
-1411 YGAADPEFTATVVGT
+1411 
-1426 LGTDKVTYNLSREA
+1426 
-1440 GEDVGTYP
+1440 
-1448 ITASGDATQGNYNVT
+1448 
-1463 YHPGTLTITA
+1463 
-1473 ATRPEDRQLGVTS
+1473 
-1486 YEGVYDANEHTITVD
+1486 
-1501 NVLDGDV
+1501 
-1508 VEYSYDGGET
+1508 
-1518 WTTNLNQYK
+1518 
-1527 DVTETT
+1527 
-1533 IKVRVTN
+1533 
-1540 ANYDPN
+1540 
-1546 PVELEGTVKITPKPV
+1546 
-1561 TVTANSDSKTYGA
+1561 
-1574 ADPEFTATVVGTL
+1574 
-1587 GTDKVTYNLSR
+1587 
-1598 EAGEDV
+1598 
-1604 GTYPITAS
+1604 
-1612 GDATQGNYNVT
+1612 
-1623 YHPGT
+1623 
-1628 LTITAAT
+1628 
-1635 RPEDRQLG
+1635 
-1643 VTSYEGVYDAN
+1643 
-1654 EHTITVN
+1654 
-1661 NVLDGDVVEYSYD
+1661 
-1674 GGETWTTNL
+1674 
-1683 NQYKDVTETT
+1683 
-1693 IKVRVTNANY
+1693 
-1703 DPNPV
+1703 
-1708 ELEGTVKI
+1708 
-1716 TPKPVTVT
+1716 
-1724 ANSDS
+1724 
-1729 KTYGASDPEFT
+1729 
-1740 ATVEG
+1740 
-1745 PLGSDTVSYKLNRE
+1745 
-1759 TGEDVGTYKILAIGD
+1759 
-1774 AAQGNYSVT
+1774 
-1783 YYPGKLTITAAT
+1783 
-1795 RPEDKQLSV
+1795 
-1804 TSYEGVYDANEHTI
+1804 
-1818 TVDNVLDGDVVEYS
+1818 
-1832 YDGGETWT
+1832 
-1840 TNLNQYKDVTE
+1840 
-1851 TTIKVRVTNA
+1851 
-1861 NYDPSPVEL
+1861 
-1870 EGTVKITPATLT
+1870 ATLT
-1882 VSTPTDT
+1882 VSTPIAT

-1906 VNDETATFATTGSQT
+1906 VNGETATFTTTGSQT

-1934 DGTAKESNYK
+1934 DGTAKESNYT
-1944 VVETIGTLTV
+1944 VAETIGTLTV
-1954 TAQSIDPDNPNY
+1954 TAQSIDPENPDY

-2014 NVTGTITVT
+2014 NVTGIITVT

-2044 VTITTESKTKAF
+2044 VTITTESKTRAF

-2078 EVTGSQ
+2078 KTTGSQ
-2084 TYVGSSPNTY
+2084 TYVGSSQNTY

-2126 AVTAGT
+2126 VVTAGT

-2252 TTVGADAGHIYKL
+2252 TTVGAEEGHIYKL
-2265 GEVINY
+2265 NDVINY

-2296 GENAFTIDTLAPGEA
+2296 GENAFTIDILAPGEA

-2323 DVLAGKVINNA
+2323 DVLEGKVINNA

-2438 DDILEGTIVNRATA
+2438 DDILEGIIVNRATA

-2471 TEEKDDSKKDD
+2471 TEEKDD

>member
-1 MKNAKRWLAILLAV
+1 MKNAKRCLAILLAV

-23 SQLGMIV
+23 SQLGTIV
-30 SASELETTE
+30 STSELETTE

-88 AAAQEGVQEGQNEAT
+88 AAAQEGQNEAN
-103 VQETEE
+103 VPE
-109 APVAVA
+109 AAPATVA
-115 PAMVAP
+115 PTTVAPTTATPATVTPATAVP
-121 ASESAGQ
+121 ASEGAGQ
-128 AEEAA
+128 QGEAT

-147 ELNGGQI
+147 ELDGGQI
-154 KIWGSDN
+154 KAWGSDN

-232 TYNKVETPA
+232 TYNKIETPA

-252 DETKVEEPAVE
+252 DETKVEEPAVAE
-263 NPTASAAVTAT
+263 PEDNSISTASLNENISTVADSEKTIKVGETASLKSSDYKSSKYSHKWSITSGNDVIKLTGSGYKVTA
-274 GEIMTD
+274 E
-280 FYVKADR
+280 
-287 SSVTVGDTVN
+287 
-297 VKAIIKPDE
+297 
-306 FSDKRVT
+306 
-313 WESSDET
+313 
-320 IATVDENGLVTTR
+320 GL
-333 AIGTVRI
+333 
-340 TGKSEANPD
+340 
-349 MTDFDII
+349 
-356 TVNPIQV
+356 
-363 SKITITGYAKEY
+363 KE
-375 MLPNETVKL
+375 
-384 DATVEPDNAADK
+384 
-396 SVIWTSSD
+396 
-404 ETIATVD
+404 
-411 QNGNVNAL
+411 
-419 KQGEVTIRVAAND
+419 
-432 ASGKYAEQ
+432 
-440 KIKVYDAKPQEA
+440 
-452 TVQVWV
+452 
-458 TNQYRGI
+458 
-465 SYTINIPADGT
+465 
-476 EVNASDVIQK
+476 
-486 VDGYVSTN
+486 
-494 IIRVGTWE
+494 
-502 SGSTW
+502 
-507 STIQKTNPVQKFR
+507 
-520 YNNNRIQYTTNGYLW
+520 
-535 SNVSS
+535 
-540 NKIVAFYAIKT
+540 
-551 TAELGNT
+551 
-558 DVGVAVGDWPYGPGE
+558 
-573 ATSHT
+573 
-578 KQTIRIKIVVDGSNN
+578 
-593 EIYNSGLLRYD
+593 
-604 NRSNGEY
+604 
-611 GKIEFD
+611 
-617 CDESR
+617 
-622 YEIKEILVYKN
+622 
-633 DSGTGKP
+633 
-640 LKTYT
+640 
-645 SVPTG
+645 
-650 GISVKFTDGGTNHY
+650 
-664 LVKAVVKPKEFDV
+664 
-677 TYDINGGEGKVPAS
+677 
-691 TKLTAVDGQQV
+691 
-702 TVATSPQ
+702 
-709 PTKEGYIFAGWEYDG
+709 
-724 TTYYGGESFEM
+724 
-735 PPHNVTFKAKW
+735 
-746 LKTSG
+746 
-751 VITYSSNNEE
+751 
-761 WGTVSRSYETLKDGS
+761 
-776 TETRGSVAKANEG
+776 
-789 CVFAGWK
+789 
-796 NNQTGEIVSNELIYK
+796 
-811 PIAEPGS
+811 
-818 YTAVFKANIN
+818 
-828 KYLELKTND
+828 
-837 VTAKY
+837 
-842 DGKDYATGTATVK
+842 GTATVSDWIYRYSLYHTTITYTVRVTSSEKVTVKPAIVYYLKDPTKDANSNDTGHWGDAYGNATVNVEGAKWVK
-855 DKATGKVADDVTI
+855 DKNCFNGLSQRVVSWPNNTNVIPKNSTHWNAIFNEYKASIQTQLGVKITADDVEEITLVPAKISKNNGTNPDLHLDCNVNIKCKSVALVKYYLFDANGTNWEMLGSKNYIVKDTSTTKPDDVTSRTFPETKTVNGVTYKFSGWYTDENLTQRAPEFPAKVTGSVNYYAKYTAEYKVSYNLAGGKFSDDSTSAEEKHNADTTVTVKEEPTRAGCKFIGWTVEGLGTTTTLDSGETFTMPNRDVTLTAKWEEQKIEEFLTLVPKDVSKPYDGTELQAGTAKVTGKVEGADTAGVKIEYSLNGRD
-868 KYQKA
+868 
-873 DGSWTTNP
+873 WTTNP

-903 YTGELIGTE
+903 YTGELTGTE
-912 KLTITPKPVTV
+912 ELTITPKPVTV

-933 ATDPEFTAKV
+933 ATDPEFTATV

-1074 KITPKP
+1074 KITP
-1080 VTVTANSYNK
+1080 
-1090 AYGATDPTFTAK
+1090 
-1102 VEGTLGTDAVNYILN
+1102 
-1117 RETGENVGTYKI
+1117 
-1129 LAIGDATQGNYSVTY
+1129 
-1144 YPGTLTITASTRPE
+1144 
-1158 DKQLGVTSYEGV
+1158 
-1170 YDANNHTIT
+1170 
-1179 VNNVLDGDVVEYSY
+1179 
-1193 DGGETWTTNLN
+1193 
-1204 QYKDVTET
+1204 
-1212 TIKVRVTNANY
+1212 
-1223 DPNPVELEGT
+1223 
-1233 VKITP
+1233 
-1238 KPVTVT
+1238 
-1244 ANSDSKTYGAADPE
+1244 
-1258 FTATVVGT
+1258 
-1266 LGTDKVTYN
+1266 
-1275 LSREAGEDVGTYP
+1275 
-1288 ITASGDATQGN
+1288 
-1299 YNVTY
+1299 
-1304 HPGTLTITAATR
+1304 
-1316 PEDKQLSVTS
+1316 
-1326 YEGVYDA
+1326 
-1333 NNHTI
+1333 
-1338 TVNNVLDGD
+1338 
-1347 VVEYSYDGGET
+1347 
-1358 WTTNLNQY
+1358 
-1366 KDVTETTIKVR
+1366 
-1377 VTNANYDPN
+1377 
-1386 PVELE
+1386 
-1391 GTVKIT
+1391 
-1397 PKPVTVT
+1397 
-1404 ANSDSKT
+1404 
-1411 YGAADPEFTATVVGT
+1411 
-1426 LGTDKVTYNLSREA
+1426 
-1440 GEDVGTYP
+1440 
-1448 ITASGDATQGNYNVT
+1448 
-1463 YHPGTLTITA
+1463 
-1473 ATRPEDRQLGVTS
+1473 
-1486 YEGVYDANEHTITVD
+1486 
-1501 NVLDGDV
+1501 
-1508 VEYSYDGGET
+1508 
-1518 WTTNLNQYK
+1518 
-1527 DVTETT
+1527 
-1533 IKVRVTN
+1533 
-1540 ANYDPN
+1540 
-1546 PVELEGTVKITPKPV
+1546 
-1561 TVTANSDSKTYGA
+1561 
-1574 ADPEFTATVVGTL
+1574 
-1587 GTDKVTYNLSR
+1587 
-1598 EAGEDV
+1598 
-1604 GTYPITAS
+1604 
-1612 GDATQGNYNVT
+1612 
-1623 YHPGT
+1623 
-1628 LTITAAT
+1628 
-1635 RPEDRQLG
+1635 
-1643 VTSYEGVYDAN
+1643 
-1654 EHTITVN
+1654 
-1661 NVLDGDVVEYSYD
+1661 
-1674 GGETWTTNL
+1674 
-1683 NQYKDVTETT
+1683 
-1693 IKVRVTNANY
+1693 
-1703 DPNPV
+1703 
-1708 ELEGTVKI
+1708 
-1716 TPKPVTVT
+1716 
-1724 ANSDS
+1724 
-1729 KTYGASDPEFT
+1729 
-1740 ATVEG
+1740 
-1745 PLGSDTVSYKLNRE
+1745 
-1759 TGEDVGTYKILAIGD
+1759 
-1774 AAQGNYSVT
+1774 
-1783 YYPGKLTITAAT
+1783 
-1795 RPEDKQLSV
+1795 
-1804 TSYEGVYDANEHTI
+1804 
-1818 TVDNVLDGDVVEYS
+1818 
-1832 YDGGETWT
+1832 
-1840 TNLNQYKDVTE
+1840 
-1851 TTIKVRVTNA
+1851 
-1861 NYDPSPVEL
+1861 
-1870 EGTVKITPATLT
+1870 ATLT
-1882 VSTPTDT
+1882 VSTPIAT

-2014 NVTGTITVT
+2014 NVTGIITVT

-2044 VTITTESKTKAF
+2044 VTITTESKTRAF

-2078 EVTGSQ
+2078 KTTGSQ
-2084 TYVGSSPNTY
+2084 TYVGSSQNTY

-2126 AVTAGT
+2126 VVTAGT

-2170 EAKTI
+2170 ETKTI

-2252 TTVGADAGHIYKL
+2252 TTVGAEEGHIYKL
-2265 GEVINY
+2265 NDVINY

-2296 GENAFTIDTLAPGEA
+2296 GENAFTIDILAPGEA

-2323 DVLAGKVINNA
+2323 DVLEGKVINNA

-2482 SKKDDSKKNDSDKKP
+2482 SKKNDSDKKP

>member
-1 MKNAKRWLAILLAV
+1 MKNAKRCLAILLAV

-23 SQLGMIV
+23 SQLGTIV

-88 AAAQEGVQEGQNEAT
+88 AAAQEGQNEAN
-103 VQETEE
+103 VPE
-109 APVAVA
+109 AAPATVA
-115 PAMVAP
+115 PTTVAPTTATPATVTPATAVP
-121 ASESAGQ
+121 ASEGAGQ
-128 AEEAA
+128 QGEAT

-147 ELNGGQI
+147 ELDGGQI
-154 KIWGSDN
+154 KAWGSDN

-232 TYNKVETPA
+232 TYNKIETPA

-252 DETKVEEPAVE
+252 DETKVEEPAVAE
-263 NPTASAAVTAT
+263 PEDNSISTASLNENISTVADSEKTIKVGETASLKSSDYKSSKYSHKWSITSGNDVIKLTGSGYKVTA
-274 GEIMTD
+274 E
-280 FYVKADR
+280 
-287 SSVTVGDTVN
+287 
-297 VKAIIKPDE
+297 
-306 FSDKRVT
+306 
-313 WESSDET
+313 
-320 IATVDENGLVTTR
+320 GL
-333 AIGTVRI
+333 
-340 TGKSEANPD
+340 
-349 MTDFDII
+349 
-356 TVNPIQV
+356 
-363 SKITITGYAKEY
+363 KE
-375 MLPNETVKL
+375 
-384 DATVEPDNAADK
+384 
-396 SVIWTSSD
+396 
-404 ETIATVD
+404 
-411 QNGNVNAL
+411 
-419 KQGEVTIRVAAND
+419 
-432 ASGKYAEQ
+432 
-440 KIKVYDAKPQEA
+440 
-452 TVQVWV
+452 
-458 TNQYRGI
+458 
-465 SYTINIPADGT
+465 
-476 EVNASDVIQK
+476 
-486 VDGYVSTN
+486 
-494 IIRVGTWE
+494 
-502 SGSTW
+502 
-507 STIQKTNPVQKFR
+507 
-520 YNNNRIQYTTNGYLW
+520 
-535 SNVSS
+535 
-540 NKIVAFYAIKT
+540 
-551 TAELGNT
+551 
-558 DVGVAVGDWPYGPGE
+558 
-573 ATSHT
+573 
-578 KQTIRIKIVVDGSNN
+578 
-593 EIYNSGLLRYD
+593 
-604 NRSNGEY
+604 
-611 GKIEFD
+611 
-617 CDESR
+617 
-622 YEIKEILVYKN
+622 
-633 DSGTGKP
+633 
-640 LKTYT
+640 
-645 SVPTG
+645 
-650 GISVKFTDGGTNHY
+650 
-664 LVKAVVKPKEFDV
+664 
-677 TYDINGGEGKVPAS
+677 
-691 TKLTAVDGQQV
+691 
-702 TVATSPQ
+702 
-709 PTKEGYIFAGWEYDG
+709 
-724 TTYYGGESFEM
+724 
-735 PPHNVTFKAKW
+735 
-746 LKTSG
+746 
-751 VITYSSNNEE
+751 
-761 WGTVSRSYETLKDGS
+761 
-776 TETRGSVAKANEG
+776 
-789 CVFAGWK
+789 
-796 NNQTGEIVSNELIYK
+796 
-811 PIAEPGS
+811 
-818 YTAVFKANIN
+818 
-828 KYLELKTND
+828 
-837 VTAKY
+837 
-842 DGKDYATGTATVK
+842 GTATVSDWIYRYSLYHTTITYTVRVTSSEKVTVKPAIVYYLKDPTKDANSNDTGHWGDAYGNATVNVEGAKWVK
-855 DKATGKVADDVTI
+855 DKNCFNGLSQRVVSWPNNTNVIPNNSTHWNAIFNDYKASIQTQLGVKITADDVEEITLVPAKISKNNGTNPDLHLDCNVNIKCKSVALVKYYLFDANGTNWEMLGSKNYIVKDTSTTKPDDVTSRTFPETKTVNGVTYKFSGWYTDENLTQRAPEFPAKVTGSVNYYAKYTAEYKVSYNLAGGKFSDDSTSAEEKHNADTTVTVKEEPTRAGCKFIGWTVEGLGTTTTLDSGETFTMPNRDVTLTAKWEEQKIEEFLTLVPKDVSKPYDGTELQAGTAKVTGKVEGADTAGVKIEYSLNGRD
-868 KYQKA
+868 
-873 DGSWTTNP
+873 WTTNP

-903 YTGELIGTE
+903 YTGELTGTE
-912 KLTITPKPVTV
+912 ELTITPKPVTV

-933 ATDPEFTAKV
+933 ATDPEFTATV

-972 GDAAQGNYSVTYY
+972 GDAAQGNYSVTYHSGTLTITAATRPEDRQLGVTSYEGVYDANEHTITVDNVLDGDVVEYSYDGGETWTTNLNQYKDVTETTIKVRVTNANYDPSLVELEGTVKITPKPVTVTANSDSKTYGAVDPEFTATVVGTLGTDKVTYSLSREAGEDVGEYLITASGDVAQGNYSVSYNPGTLTIVASDREKAVEVASYNGVYDAKKHTIEVKNLERGDLVKYSYDNGTTWEDELKEYTDVTAGTTILVQVMNDNYAEVPKLTGTVTITPKPVTVTANSDSKTYGAADPEFTVTVVGTLGTDKVTYNLSREAGEGVGTY
-985 PGTLT
+985 PITASGDAIQGNYNVTYHPGTLTITAATRPEDRQLSVTSYEGVYDANEHTITVDNVLDGDVVEYSYDGGETWTTNLNQYKDVTETTIKVRVTNANYDPNLVELEGTVKITPKPVTVTANSYNKAYGATDPTFTAKVEGTLGTDAVNYILNRETGENVGTYKILAIGDATQGNYSVTYYPGTLTITAATRPEDKQLSVTSYEGVYDANEHTITVDNVLDGDVVEYSYDGGETWTTNLNQYKDVTETTIKVRVTNANYDPNPVELEGTVKITPKPVTVTANSYNKAYGATDPEFTATVEGTLGSDTVNYKLNRETGEDVGTYKILAIGDAAQGNYSVTYHSGTLT

-1074 KITPKP
+1074 KITP
-1080 VTVTANSYNK
+1080 
-1090 AYGATDPTFTAK
+1090 
-1102 VEGTLGTDAVNYILN
+1102 
-1117 RETGENVGTYKI
+1117 
-1129 LAIGDATQGNYSVTY
+1129 
-1144 YPGTLTITASTRPE
+1144 
-1158 DKQLGVTSYEGV
+1158 
-1170 YDANNHTIT
+1170 
-1179 VNNVLDGDVVEYSY
+1179 
-1193 DGGETWTTNLN
+1193 
-1204 QYKDVTET
+1204 
-1212 TIKVRVTNANY
+1212 
-1223 DPNPVELEGT
+1223 
-1233 VKITP
+1233 
-1238 KPVTVT
+1238 
-1244 ANSDSKTYGAADPE
+1244 
-1258 FTATVVGT
+1258 
-1266 LGTDKVTYN
+1266 
-1275 LSREAGEDVGTYP
+1275 
-1288 ITASGDATQGN
+1288 
-1299 YNVTY
+1299 
-1304 HPGTLTITAATR
+1304 
-1316 PEDKQLSVTS
+1316 
-1326 YEGVYDA
+1326 
-1333 NNHTI
+1333 
-1338 TVNNVLDGD
+1338 
-1347 VVEYSYDGGET
+1347 
-1358 WTTNLNQY
+1358 
-1366 KDVTETTIKVR
+1366 
-1377 VTNANYDPN
+1377 
-1386 PVELE
+1386 
-1391 GTVKIT
+1391 
-1397 PKPVTVT
+1397 
-1404 ANSDSKT
+1404 
-1411 YGAADPEFTATVVGT
+1411 
-1426 LGTDKVTYNLSREA
+1426 
-1440 GEDVGTYP
+1440 
-1448 ITASGDATQGNYNVT
+1448 
-1463 YHPGTLTITA
+1463 
-1473 ATRPEDRQLGVTS
+1473 
-1486 YEGVYDANEHTITVD
+1486 
-1501 NVLDGDV
+1501 
-1508 VEYSYDGGET
+1508 
-1518 WTTNLNQYK
+1518 
-1527 DVTETT
+1527 
-1533 IKVRVTN
+1533 
-1540 ANYDPN
+1540 
-1546 PVELEGTVKITPKPV
+1546 
-1561 TVTANSDSKTYGA
+1561 
-1574 ADPEFTATVVGTL
+1574 
-1587 GTDKVTYNLSR
+1587 
-1598 EAGEDV
+1598 
-1604 GTYPITAS
+1604 
-1612 GDATQGNYNVT
+1612 
-1623 YHPGT
+1623 
-1628 LTITAAT
+1628 
-1635 RPEDRQLG
+1635 
-1643 VTSYEGVYDAN
+1643 
-1654 EHTITVN
+1654 
-1661 NVLDGDVVEYSYD
+1661 
-1674 GGETWTTNL
+1674 
-1683 NQYKDVTETT
+1683 
-1693 IKVRVTNANY
+1693 
-1703 DPNPV
+1703 
-1708 ELEGTVKI
+1708 
-1716 TPKPVTVT
+1716 
-1724 ANSDS
+1724 
-1729 KTYGASDPEFT
+1729 
-1740 ATVEG
+1740 
-1745 PLGSDTVSYKLNRE
+1745 
-1759 TGEDVGTYKILAIGD
+1759 
-1774 AAQGNYSVT
+1774 
-1783 YYPGKLTITAAT
+1783 
-1795 RPEDKQLSV
+1795 
-1804 TSYEGVYDANEHTI
+1804 
-1818 TVDNVLDGDVVEYS
+1818 
-1832 YDGGETWT
+1832 
-1840 TNLNQYKDVTE
+1840 
-1851 TTIKVRVTNA
+1851 
-1861 NYDPSPVEL
+1861 
-1870 EGTVKITPATLT
+1870 ATLT
-1882 VSTPTDT
+1882 VSTPIAT

-2014 NVTGTITVT
+2014 NVTGIITVT

-2044 VTITTESKTKAF
+2044 VTITTESKTRAF

-2078 EVTGSQ
+2078 KTTGSQ
-2084 TYVGSSPNTY
+2084 TYVGSSQNTY

-2126 AVTAGT
+2126 VVTAGT

-2170 EAKTI
+2170 ETKTI

-2252 TTVGADAGHIYKL
+2252 TTVGAEEGHIYKL
-2265 GEVINY
+2265 NDVINY

-2296 GENAFTIDTLAPGEA
+2296 GENAFTIDILAPGEA

-2323 DVLAGKVINNA
+2323 DVLEGKVINNA

-2482 SKKDDSKKNDSDKKP
+2482 SKKNDSDKKP

>member
-88 AAAQEGVQEGQNEAT
+88 AAAQEGQNEAN
-103 VQETEE
+103 VPE
-109 APVAVA
+109 AAPATVA
-115 PAMVAP
+115 PTTVAPTTATPATVTPATAVP
-121 ASESAGQ
+121 ASEGAGQ

-147 ELNGGQI
+147 ELDGGQI
-154 KIWGSDN
+154 KAWGSDN

-241 EEKAAEEPKTE
+241 EKKAAEEPKTE
-252 DETKVEEPAVE
+252 DETKVEEPAAEETAEPEDNSV
-263 NPTASAAVTAT
+263 NTASLNENVSTVANTDTNRTVRVGQTITLDSKNVEKGFFNYTHEWTVNDNTIVRLNTTSGTSITVTGLKAGETIVTDAYTKQSIFGLSNGKKTYTITVRSAVTPT
-274 GEIMTD
+274 NITIEG
-280 FYVKADR
+280 
-287 SSVTVGDTVN
+287 
-297 VKAIIKPDE
+297 
-306 FSDKRVT
+306 SDKVTQFQTMQLTAKLTPADADGTVT
-313 WESSDET
+313 WSSSNEQILSVDDKGVVTGRRQGE
-320 IATVDENGLVTTR
+320 ATVTASVQGTAVSTT
-333 AIGTVRI
+333 
-340 TGKSEANPD
+340 KK
-349 MTDFDII
+349 I
-356 TVNPIQV
+356 TVEQDTATKGTKATVYFLLDPTKDPNSNDQSEWGEAYGTAVVNLENAKWVNDKNCFEDVDQRVISWPKGTNIIPRN
-363 SKITITGYAKEY
+363 SKEWDQIFNNYQATLKAQFGELQFSKDDVEEITLVPAKISKNNGTTSTSLATHLDCSVNIKCKNIALVKYYLFDAGGTGYVQQGSQNYIINDSAKTD
-375 MLPNETVKL
+375 P
-384 DATVEPDNAADK
+384 K
-396 SVIWTSSD
+396 SVIGNDFPETKTVSGVTYTFSGWYTDQSLTKPAPEFPAKVTASVDYYAKYIAGYQVMYNLAGGKFSDGSTSATEKHNVDTMVVVREQPTRAGYKFTGWTVEGLG
-404 ETIATVD
+404 ETTSLNSGATFTMP
-411 QNGNVNAL
+411 NGNVTLTA
-419 KQGEVTIRVAAND
+419 KWE
-432 ASGKYAEQ
+432 EQ
-440 KIKVYDAKPQEA
+440 KIEEFLTLVPKDVSKP
-452 TVQVWV
+452 
-458 TNQYRGI
+458 Y
-465 SYTINIPADGT
+465 DGT
-476 EVNASDVIQK
+476 ELQ
-486 VDGYVSTN
+486 
-494 IIRVGTWE
+494 
-502 SGSTW
+502 
-507 STIQKTNPVQKFR
+507 
-520 YNNNRIQYTTNGYLW
+520 
-535 SNVSS
+535 
-540 NKIVAFYAIKT
+540 
-551 TAELGNT
+551 
-558 DVGVAVGDWPYGPGE
+558 
-573 ATSHT
+573 
-578 KQTIRIKIVVDGSNN
+578 
-593 EIYNSGLLRYD
+593 
-604 NRSNGEY
+604 
-611 GKIEFD
+611 
-617 CDESR
+617 
-622 YEIKEILVYKN
+622 
-633 DSGTGKP
+633 
-640 LKTYT
+640 
-645 SVPTG
+645 
-650 GISVKFTDGGTNHY
+650 
-664 LVKAVVKPKEFDV
+664 
-677 TYDINGGEGKVPAS
+677 
-691 TKLTAVDGQQV
+691 
-702 TVATSPQ
+702 
-709 PTKEGYIFAGWEYDG
+709 AG
-724 TTYYGGESFEM
+724 
-735 PPHNVTFKAKW
+735 
-746 LKTSG
+746 
-751 VITYSSNNEE
+751 
-761 WGTVSRSYETLKDGS
+761 
-776 TETRGSVAKANEG
+776 
-789 CVFAGWK
+789 
-796 NNQTGEIVSNELIYK
+796 
-811 PIAEPGS
+811 
-818 YTAVFKANIN
+818 
-828 KYLELKTND
+828 
-837 VTAKY
+837 TAK
-842 DGKDYATGTATVK
+842 V
-855 DKATGKVADDVTI
+855 TGKVEGADTASVKIEYSLNGKD
-868 KYQKA
+868 
-873 DGSWTTNP
+873 WTTNP

-903 YTGELIGTE
+903 YTGELTGTE
-912 KLTITPKPVTV
+912 ELTITPKPVTV
-923 TANSYNKAYG
+923 TANSYNKTYG
-933 ATDPEFTAKV
+933 AVDPEFTATV

-990 ITAATRPEDRQLGVT
+990 IIAATRPEDRQLGVTSYEGVYDANEHTITVDNVLDGDVVEYSYDGGETWTTNLNQYKDVTETTIKVRVTNANYDPSLVELEGTVKITPKPVTVTANSYNKAYGATDPEFTATVEGTLGSDTVNYKLNRETGEDVGTYKILAIGDAAQGNYSVTYYPGTLTIIAATRPEDRQLGVTSYEGVYDANEHTITVDNVLDGDVVEYSYDGGETWTTNLNQYKDVTETTIKVRVTNANYDPSLVELEGTVKITPKPVTVTANSYNKAYGATDPEFTATVEGTLGSDTVNYKLNRETGEDVGTYKILAIGDAAQGNYSVTYYPGTLTIIAATRPEDRQLGVT

-1074 KITPKP
+1074 KITP
-1080 VTVTANSYNK
+1080 
-1090 AYGATDPTFTAK
+1090 
-1102 VEGTLGTDAVNYILN
+1102 
-1117 RETGENVGTYKI
+1117 
-1129 LAIGDATQGNYSVTY
+1129 
-1144 YPGTLTITASTRPE
+1144 
-1158 DKQLGVTSYEGV
+1158 
-1170 YDANNHTIT
+1170 
-1179 VNNVLDGDVVEYSY
+1179 
-1193 DGGETWTTNLN
+1193 
-1204 QYKDVTET
+1204 
-1212 TIKVRVTNANY
+1212 
-1223 DPNPVELEGT
+1223 
-1233 VKITP
+1233 
-1238 KPVTVT
+1238 
-1244 ANSDSKTYGAADPE
+1244 
-1258 FTATVVGT
+1258 
-1266 LGTDKVTYN
+1266 
-1275 LSREAGEDVGTYP
+1275 
-1288 ITASGDATQGN
+1288 
-1299 YNVTY
+1299 
-1304 HPGTLTITAATR
+1304 
-1316 PEDKQLSVTS
+1316 
-1326 YEGVYDA
+1326 
-1333 NNHTI
+1333 
-1338 TVNNVLDGD
+1338 
-1347 VVEYSYDGGET
+1347 
-1358 WTTNLNQY
+1358 
-1366 KDVTETTIKVR
+1366 
-1377 VTNANYDPN
+1377 
-1386 PVELE
+1386 
-1391 GTVKIT
+1391 
-1397 PKPVTVT
+1397 
-1404 ANSDSKT
+1404 
-1411 YGAADPEFTATVVGT
+1411 
-1426 LGTDKVTYNLSREA
+1426 
-1440 GEDVGTYP
+1440 
-1448 ITASGDATQGNYNVT
+1448 
-1463 YHPGTLTITA
+1463 
-1473 ATRPEDRQLGVTS
+1473 
-1486 YEGVYDANEHTITVD
+1486 
-1501 NVLDGDV
+1501 
-1508 VEYSYDGGET
+1508 
-1518 WTTNLNQYK
+1518 
-1527 DVTETT
+1527 
-1533 IKVRVTN
+1533 
-1540 ANYDPN
+1540 
-1546 PVELEGTVKITPKPV
+1546 
-1561 TVTANSDSKTYGA
+1561 
-1574 ADPEFTATVVGTL
+1574 
-1587 GTDKVTYNLSR
+1587 
-1598 EAGEDV
+1598 
-1604 GTYPITAS
+1604 
-1612 GDATQGNYNVT
+1612 
-1623 YHPGT
+1623 
-1628 LTITAAT
+1628 
-1635 RPEDRQLG
+1635 
-1643 VTSYEGVYDAN
+1643 
-1654 EHTITVN
+1654 
-1661 NVLDGDVVEYSYD
+1661 
-1674 GGETWTTNL
+1674 
-1683 NQYKDVTETT
+1683 
-1693 IKVRVTNANY
+1693 
-1703 DPNPV
+1703 
-1708 ELEGTVKI
+1708 
-1716 TPKPVTVT
+1716 
-1724 ANSDS
+1724 
-1729 KTYGASDPEFT
+1729 
-1740 ATVEG
+1740 
-1745 PLGSDTVSYKLNRE
+1745 
-1759 TGEDVGTYKILAIGD
+1759 
-1774 AAQGNYSVT
+1774 
-1783 YYPGKLTITAAT
+1783 
-1795 RPEDKQLSV
+1795 
-1804 TSYEGVYDANEHTI
+1804 
-1818 TVDNVLDGDVVEYS
+1818 
-1832 YDGGETWT
+1832 
-1840 TNLNQYKDVTE
+1840 
-1851 TTIKVRVTNA
+1851 
-1861 NYDPSPVEL
+1861 
-1870 EGTVKITPATLT
+1870 ATLT
-1882 VSTPTDT
+1882 VSTPIAT

-2014 NVTGTITVT
+2014 NVTGIITVT

-2044 VTITTESKTKAF
+2044 VTITTESKTRAF

-2078 EVTGSQ
+2078 KTTGSQ
-2084 TYVGSSPNTY
+2084 TYVGSSQNTY

-2126 AVTAGT
+2126 VVTAGT

-2252 TTVGADAGHIYKL
+2252 TTVGAEEGHIYKL
-2265 GEVINY
+2265 NDVINY

-2296 GENAFTIDTLAPGEA
+2296 GENAFTIDILAPGEA
-2311 QTFDVRYVVTEN
+2311 QTFNVRYVVTEN
-2323 DVLAGKVINNA
+2323 DVLEGKIINNA

-2482 SKKDDSKKNDSDKKP
+2482 SKKNDSDKKP

>member
-15 TLLCSNGV
+15 TLLCSNDV

-88 AAAQEGVQEGQNEAT
+88 AAAQEGQNEAN
-103 VQETEE
+103 VPE
-109 APVAVA
+109 VA
-115 PAMVAP
+115 PATVAP
-121 ASESAGQ
+121 TTATPATVTPATAVPAAEGAGQ

-147 ELNGGQI
+147 ELDGGQI
-154 KIWGSDN
+154 KAWGSDN

-232 TYNKVETPA
+232 IYNKIETPA

-252 DETKVEEPAVE
+252 DETKVEEPAAAE
-263 NPTASAAVTAT
+263 PEDNSISTASLNENISTVADSEKTIKVGETASLKSSDYKSRKYSHIWSITSGNDVIKLTGSGYKVTA
-274 GEIMTD
+274 E
-280 FYVKADR
+280 
-287 SSVTVGDTVN
+287 
-297 VKAIIKPDE
+297 
-306 FSDKRVT
+306 
-313 WESSDET
+313 
-320 IATVDENGLVTTR
+320 GL
-333 AIGTVRI
+333 
-340 TGKSEANPD
+340 
-349 MTDFDII
+349 
-356 TVNPIQV
+356 
-363 SKITITGYAKEY
+363 KE
-375 MLPNETVKL
+375 
-384 DATVEPDNAADK
+384 
-396 SVIWTSSD
+396 
-404 ETIATVD
+404 
-411 QNGNVNAL
+411 
-419 KQGEVTIRVAAND
+419 
-432 ASGKYAEQ
+432 
-440 KIKVYDAKPQEA
+440 
-452 TVQVWV
+452 
-458 TNQYRGI
+458 
-465 SYTINIPADGT
+465 
-476 EVNASDVIQK
+476 
-486 VDGYVSTN
+486 
-494 IIRVGTWE
+494 
-502 SGSTW
+502 
-507 STIQKTNPVQKFR
+507 
-520 YNNNRIQYTTNGYLW
+520 
-535 SNVSS
+535 
-540 NKIVAFYAIKT
+540 
-551 TAELGNT
+551 
-558 DVGVAVGDWPYGPGE
+558 
-573 ATSHT
+573 
-578 KQTIRIKIVVDGSNN
+578 
-593 EIYNSGLLRYD
+593 
-604 NRSNGEY
+604 
-611 GKIEFD
+611 
-617 CDESR
+617 
-622 YEIKEILVYKN
+622 
-633 DSGTGKP
+633 
-640 LKTYT
+640 
-645 SVPTG
+645 
-650 GISVKFTDGGTNHY
+650 
-664 LVKAVVKPKEFDV
+664 
-677 TYDINGGEGKVPAS
+677 
-691 TKLTAVDGQQV
+691 
-702 TVATSPQ
+702 
-709 PTKEGYIFAGWEYDG
+709 
-724 TTYYGGESFEM
+724 
-735 PPHNVTFKAKW
+735 
-746 LKTSG
+746 
-751 VITYSSNNEE
+751 
-761 WGTVSRSYETLKDGS
+761 
-776 TETRGSVAKANEG
+776 
-789 CVFAGWK
+789 
-796 NNQTGEIVSNELIYK
+796 
-811 PIAEPGS
+811 
-818 YTAVFKANIN
+818 
-828 KYLELKTND
+828 
-837 VTAKY
+837 
-842 DGKDYATGTATVK
+842 GTATVSDWIYRYSLYHTTITYTVRVTSSEKVTVKPAIVYYLK
-855 DKATGKVADDVTI
+855 DPTKDANSNDTGHWGDAYGNATVNVEGAKWVNDKNCFNGLSQRVVSWPNNTNVIPKNSTHWNAIFNEYKASIQTQLGGVKITADDVEEITLVPAKISKNNGTDPDLHLDCNVNIKCKSVALVKYYLFDANGTNWEMLGSKNYIVKDTSTTKPGDVTSRTFPETKTVNGVTYKFSGWYTDENLTQRAPEFPAKVTGSVNYYAKYTAEYKVSYNLAGGKFSDDSTSAEEKHNADTTVTVKEEPTRAGYEFIGWTVEGLGTTTTLDSGETFTMPNRDVTLTAKWEEQKIEEFLTLVPKDVSKPYDGTELQAGTAKVTGKVEGADTASVKIEYSLNETD
-868 KYQKA
+868 
-873 DGSWTTNP
+873 WTTNP
-881 SEITATNVSDSK
+881 SEVTATNVSDSK

-903 YTGELIGTE
+903 YTGELTGTE
-912 KLTITPKPVTV
+912 ELTITPKPVTV
-923 TANSYNKAYG
+923 TANSYNKTYG
-933 ATDPEFTAKV
+933 ASDPEFTV
-943 EGTLGSDTVN
+943 TVVGTLGTDKVTYNLS
-953 YKLNRE
+953 RE
-959 TGEDVGTYKILAI
+959 AGEDVGTYPITAS
-972 GDAAQGNYSVTYY
+972 GDAIQGNYNVTYH

-1005 SYEGVYDANEHTIT
+1005 SYEGVYDANDHTIT

-1144 YPGTLTITASTRPE
+1144 YPGTLTITA
-1158 DKQLGVTSYEGV
+1158 
-1170 YDANNHTIT
+1170 
-1179 VNNVLDGDVVEYSY
+1179 
-1193 DGGETWTTNLN
+1193 
-1204 QYKDVTET
+1204 
-1212 TIKVRVTNANY
+1212 
-1223 DPNPVELEGT
+1223 
-1233 VKITP
+1233 
-1238 KPVTVT
+1238 
-1244 ANSDSKTYGAADPE
+1244 
-1258 FTATVVGT
+1258 
-1266 LGTDKVTYN
+1266 
-1275 LSREAGEDVGTYP
+1275 
-1288 ITASGDATQGN
+1288 
-1299 YNVTY
+1299 
-1304 HPGTLTITAATR
+1304 
-1316 PEDKQLSVTS
+1316 
-1326 YEGVYDA
+1326 
-1333 NNHTI
+1333 
-1338 TVNNVLDGD
+1338 
-1347 VVEYSYDGGET
+1347 
-1358 WTTNLNQY
+1358 
-1366 KDVTETTIKVR
+1366 
-1377 VTNANYDPN
+1377 
-1386 PVELE
+1386 
-1391 GTVKIT
+1391 
-1397 PKPVTVT
+1397 
-1404 ANSDSKT
+1404 
-1411 YGAADPEFTATVVGT
+1411 
-1426 LGTDKVTYNLSREA
+1426 
-1440 GEDVGTYP
+1440 
-1448 ITASGDATQGNYNVT
+1448 
-1463 YHPGTLTITA
+1463 
-1473 ATRPEDRQLGVTS
+1473 
-1486 YEGVYDANEHTITVD
+1486 
-1501 NVLDGDV
+1501 
-1508 VEYSYDGGET
+1508 
-1518 WTTNLNQYK
+1518 
-1527 DVTETT
+1527 
-1533 IKVRVTN
+1533 
-1540 ANYDPN
+1540 
-1546 PVELEGTVKITPKPV
+1546 
-1561 TVTANSDSKTYGA
+1561 
-1574 ADPEFTATVVGTL
+1574 
-1587 GTDKVTYNLSR
+1587 
-1598 EAGEDV
+1598 
-1604 GTYPITAS
+1604 
-1612 GDATQGNYNVT
+1612 
-1623 YHPGT
+1623 
-1628 LTITAAT
+1628 
-1635 RPEDRQLG
+1635 
-1643 VTSYEGVYDAN
+1643 
-1654 EHTITVN
+1654 
-1661 NVLDGDVVEYSYD
+1661 
-1674 GGETWTTNL
+1674 
-1683 NQYKDVTETT
+1683 
-1693 IKVRVTNANY
+1693 
-1703 DPNPV
+1703 
-1708 ELEGTVKI
+1708 
-1716 TPKPVTVT
+1716 
-1724 ANSDS
+1724 
-1729 KTYGASDPEFT
+1729 
-1740 ATVEG
+1740 
-1745 PLGSDTVSYKLNRE
+1745 
-1759 TGEDVGTYKILAIGD
+1759 
-1774 AAQGNYSVT
+1774 
-1783 YYPGKLTITAAT
+1783 AT

-1882 VSTPTDT
+1882 VSTPIAT

-1906 VNDETATFATTGSQT
+1906 VNGETATFTTTGSQT

-1934 DGTAKESNYK
+1934 DGTAKESNYT
-1944 VVETIGTLTV
+1944 VAETIGTLTV
-1954 TAQSIDPDNPNY
+1954 TAQSIDPENPDY

-2014 NVTGTITVT
+2014 NVTGIITVT

-2044 VTITTESKTKAF
+2044 VTITTESKTRAF

-2078 EVTGSQ
+2078 KTTGSQ
-2084 TYVGSSPNTY
+2084 TYVGSSQNTY

-2126 AVTAGT
+2126 VVTAGT

-2252 TTVGADAGHIYKL
+2252 TTVGAEEGHIYKL
-2265 GEVINY
+2265 NDVINY

-2296 GENAFTIDTLAPGEA
+2296 GENAFTIDILAPGEA

-2323 DVLAGKVINNA
+2323 DVLEGKVINNA

-2346 PKTPVTPGEKED
+2346 SKTPVTPGEKED

-2520 AAIVIALKKKRRA
+2520 VAIVIALKKKRRA

>member
-88 AAAQEGVQEGQNEAT
+88 AAAQEGQNEAN
-103 VQETEE
+103 VPE
-109 APVAVA
+109 AAPATVA
-115 PAMVAP
+115 PTTATPATVTPATAVP
-121 ASESAGQ
+121 ASEGAGQ
-128 AEEAA
+128 QGEAT

-147 ELNGGQI
+147 ELDGGQI
-154 KIWGSDN
+154 KAWGSDN

-232 TYNKVETPA
+232 TYNKIETPA

-252 DETKVEEPAVE
+252 DETKVEEPAVAE
-263 NPTASAAVTAT
+263 PEDNSISTASLNENISTVADSEKTIKVGETASLKSSDYKSRKYSHIWSITSGNDVIKLTGSGYKVTA
-274 GEIMTD
+274 E
-280 FYVKADR
+280 
-287 SSVTVGDTVN
+287 
-297 VKAIIKPDE
+297 
-306 FSDKRVT
+306 
-313 WESSDET
+313 
-320 IATVDENGLVTTR
+320 GL
-333 AIGTVRI
+333 
-340 TGKSEANPD
+340 
-349 MTDFDII
+349 
-356 TVNPIQV
+356 
-363 SKITITGYAKEY
+363 KE
-375 MLPNETVKL
+375 
-384 DATVEPDNAADK
+384 
-396 SVIWTSSD
+396 
-404 ETIATVD
+404 
-411 QNGNVNAL
+411 
-419 KQGEVTIRVAAND
+419 
-432 ASGKYAEQ
+432 
-440 KIKVYDAKPQEA
+440 
-452 TVQVWV
+452 
-458 TNQYRGI
+458 
-465 SYTINIPADGT
+465 
-476 EVNASDVIQK
+476 
-486 VDGYVSTN
+486 
-494 IIRVGTWE
+494 
-502 SGSTW
+502 
-507 STIQKTNPVQKFR
+507 
-520 YNNNRIQYTTNGYLW
+520 
-535 SNVSS
+535 
-540 NKIVAFYAIKT
+540 
-551 TAELGNT
+551 
-558 DVGVAVGDWPYGPGE
+558 
-573 ATSHT
+573 
-578 KQTIRIKIVVDGSNN
+578 
-593 EIYNSGLLRYD
+593 
-604 NRSNGEY
+604 
-611 GKIEFD
+611 
-617 CDESR
+617 
-622 YEIKEILVYKN
+622 
-633 DSGTGKP
+633 
-640 LKTYT
+640 
-645 SVPTG
+645 
-650 GISVKFTDGGTNHY
+650 
-664 LVKAVVKPKEFDV
+664 
-677 TYDINGGEGKVPAS
+677 
-691 TKLTAVDGQQV
+691 
-702 TVATSPQ
+702 
-709 PTKEGYIFAGWEYDG
+709 
-724 TTYYGGESFEM
+724 
-735 PPHNVTFKAKW
+735 
-746 LKTSG
+746 
-751 VITYSSNNEE
+751 
-761 WGTVSRSYETLKDGS
+761 
-776 TETRGSVAKANEG
+776 
-789 CVFAGWK
+789 
-796 NNQTGEIVSNELIYK
+796 
-811 PIAEPGS
+811 
-818 YTAVFKANIN
+818 
-828 KYLELKTND
+828 
-837 VTAKY
+837 
-842 DGKDYATGTATVK
+842 GTATVSDWIYRYSLYHTTITYTVRVTSSEKVTVKPAIVYYLK
-855 DKATGKVADDVTI
+855 DPTKDANSNDTGHWGDAYGNATVNVEGAKWVNDKNCFNGLSQRVVSWPNNTNVIPKNSTHWNAIFNEYKASIQTQLGGVKITADDVEEITLVPAKISKNNGTDPDLHLDCNVNIKCKSVALVKYYLFDANGTNWEMLGSKNYIVKDTSTTKPGDVTSRTFPETKTVNGVTYKFSGWYTDENLTQRAPEFPAKVTGSVNYYAKYTAEYKVSYNLAGGKFSDDSTSAEEKHNADTTVTVKEEPTRAGYEFIGWTVEGLGTTTTLDSGETFTMPNRDVTLTAKWEEQKIEEFLTLVPKDVSKPYDGTELQAGTAKVTGKVEGADTASVKIEYSLNGKD
-868 KYQKA
+868 
-873 DGSWTTNP
+873 WTTNP
-881 SEITATNVSDSK
+881 SEVTATNVSDSK

-903 YTGELIGTE
+903 YTGELTGTE
-912 KLTITPKPVTV
+912 ELTITPKPVTV

-933 ATDPEFTAKV
+933 ATDPEFTATV

-1074 KITPKP
+1074 KITP
-1080 VTVTANSYNK
+1080 
-1090 AYGATDPTFTAK
+1090 
-1102 VEGTLGTDAVNYILN
+1102 
-1117 RETGENVGTYKI
+1117 
-1129 LAIGDATQGNYSVTY
+1129 
-1144 YPGTLTITASTRPE
+1144 
-1158 DKQLGVTSYEGV
+1158 
-1170 YDANNHTIT
+1170 
-1179 VNNVLDGDVVEYSY
+1179 
-1193 DGGETWTTNLN
+1193 
-1204 QYKDVTET
+1204 
-1212 TIKVRVTNANY
+1212 
-1223 DPNPVELEGT
+1223 
-1233 VKITP
+1233 
-1238 KPVTVT
+1238 
-1244 ANSDSKTYGAADPE
+1244 
-1258 FTATVVGT
+1258 
-1266 LGTDKVTYN
+1266 
-1275 LSREAGEDVGTYP
+1275 
-1288 ITASGDATQGN
+1288 
-1299 YNVTY
+1299 
-1304 HPGTLTITAATR
+1304 
-1316 PEDKQLSVTS
+1316 
-1326 YEGVYDA
+1326 
-1333 NNHTI
+1333 
-1338 TVNNVLDGD
+1338 
-1347 VVEYSYDGGET
+1347 
-1358 WTTNLNQY
+1358 
-1366 KDVTETTIKVR
+1366 
-1377 VTNANYDPN
+1377 
-1386 PVELE
+1386 
-1391 GTVKIT
+1391 
-1397 PKPVTVT
+1397 
-1404 ANSDSKT
+1404 
-1411 YGAADPEFTATVVGT
+1411 
-1426 LGTDKVTYNLSREA
+1426 
-1440 GEDVGTYP
+1440 
-1448 ITASGDATQGNYNVT
+1448 
-1463 YHPGTLTITA
+1463 
-1473 ATRPEDRQLGVTS
+1473 
-1486 YEGVYDANEHTITVD
+1486 
-1501 NVLDGDV
+1501 
-1508 VEYSYDGGET
+1508 
-1518 WTTNLNQYK
+1518 
-1527 DVTETT
+1527 
-1533 IKVRVTN
+1533 
-1540 ANYDPN
+1540 
-1546 PVELEGTVKITPKPV
+1546 
-1561 TVTANSDSKTYGA
+1561 
-1574 ADPEFTATVVGTL
+1574 
-1587 GTDKVTYNLSR
+1587 
-1598 EAGEDV
+1598 
-1604 GTYPITAS
+1604 
-1612 GDATQGNYNVT
+1612 
-1623 YHPGT
+1623 
-1628 LTITAAT
+1628 
-1635 RPEDRQLG
+1635 
-1643 VTSYEGVYDAN
+1643 
-1654 EHTITVN
+1654 
-1661 NVLDGDVVEYSYD
+1661 
-1674 GGETWTTNL
+1674 
-1683 NQYKDVTETT
+1683 
-1693 IKVRVTNANY
+1693 
-1703 DPNPV
+1703 
-1708 ELEGTVKI
+1708 
-1716 TPKPVTVT
+1716 
-1724 ANSDS
+1724 
-1729 KTYGASDPEFT
+1729 
-1740 ATVEG
+1740 
-1745 PLGSDTVSYKLNRE
+1745 
-1759 TGEDVGTYKILAIGD
+1759 
-1774 AAQGNYSVT
+1774 
-1783 YYPGKLTITAAT
+1783 
-1795 RPEDKQLSV
+1795 
-1804 TSYEGVYDANEHTI
+1804 
-1818 TVDNVLDGDVVEYS
+1818 
-1832 YDGGETWT
+1832 
-1840 TNLNQYKDVTE
+1840 
-1851 TTIKVRVTNA
+1851 
-1861 NYDPSPVEL
+1861 
-1870 EGTVKITPATLT
+1870 ATLT
-1882 VSTPTDT
+1882 VSTPIAT

-2014 NVTGTITVT
+2014 NVTGIITVT

-2044 VTITTESKTKAF
+2044 VTITTESKTRAF

-2078 EVTGSQ
+2078 KTTGSQ
-2084 TYVGSSPNTY
+2084 TYVGSSQNTY

-2126 AVTAGT
+2126 VVTAGT

-2252 TTVGADAGHIYKL
+2252 TTVGAEEGHIYKL
-2265 GEVINY
+2265 NDVINY

-2296 GENAFTIDTLAPGEA
+2296 GENAFTIDILAPGEA

-2323 DVLAGKVINNA
+2323 DVLEGKVINNA

-2482 SKKDDSKKNDSDKKP
+2482 SKKNDSDKKP

>member
-1 MKNAKRWLAILLAV
+1 MKNAKRCLAILLAV

-23 SQLGMIV
+23 SQLGTIV

-88 AAAQEGVQEGQNEAT
+88 AAAQEGQNEAN
-103 VQETEE
+103 VPE
-109 APVAVA
+109 AAPATVA
-115 PAMVAP
+115 PTTVAPTTATPATVTPATAVP
-121 ASESAGQ
+121 ASEGAGQ
-128 AEEAA
+128 QGEAT

-147 ELNGGQI
+147 ELDGGQI
-154 KIWGSDN
+154 KAWGSDN

-232 TYNKVETPA
+232 TYNKIETPA

-252 DETKVEEPAVE
+252 DETKVEEPAVAE
-263 NPTASAAVTAT
+263 PEDNSISTASLNENISTVADSEKTIKVGETASLKSSDYKSSKYSHKWSITSGNDVIKLTGSGYKVTA
-274 GEIMTD
+274 E
-280 FYVKADR
+280 
-287 SSVTVGDTVN
+287 
-297 VKAIIKPDE
+297 
-306 FSDKRVT
+306 
-313 WESSDET
+313 
-320 IATVDENGLVTTR
+320 GL
-333 AIGTVRI
+333 
-340 TGKSEANPD
+340 
-349 MTDFDII
+349 
-356 TVNPIQV
+356 
-363 SKITITGYAKEY
+363 KE
-375 MLPNETVKL
+375 
-384 DATVEPDNAADK
+384 
-396 SVIWTSSD
+396 
-404 ETIATVD
+404 
-411 QNGNVNAL
+411 
-419 KQGEVTIRVAAND
+419 
-432 ASGKYAEQ
+432 
-440 KIKVYDAKPQEA
+440 
-452 TVQVWV
+452 
-458 TNQYRGI
+458 
-465 SYTINIPADGT
+465 
-476 EVNASDVIQK
+476 
-486 VDGYVSTN
+486 
-494 IIRVGTWE
+494 
-502 SGSTW
+502 
-507 STIQKTNPVQKFR
+507 
-520 YNNNRIQYTTNGYLW
+520 
-535 SNVSS
+535 
-540 NKIVAFYAIKT
+540 
-551 TAELGNT
+551 
-558 DVGVAVGDWPYGPGE
+558 
-573 ATSHT
+573 
-578 KQTIRIKIVVDGSNN
+578 
-593 EIYNSGLLRYD
+593 
-604 NRSNGEY
+604 
-611 GKIEFD
+611 
-617 CDESR
+617 
-622 YEIKEILVYKN
+622 
-633 DSGTGKP
+633 
-640 LKTYT
+640 
-645 SVPTG
+645 
-650 GISVKFTDGGTNHY
+650 
-664 LVKAVVKPKEFDV
+664 
-677 TYDINGGEGKVPAS
+677 
-691 TKLTAVDGQQV
+691 
-702 TVATSPQ
+702 
-709 PTKEGYIFAGWEYDG
+709 
-724 TTYYGGESFEM
+724 
-735 PPHNVTFKAKW
+735 
-746 LKTSG
+746 
-751 VITYSSNNEE
+751 
-761 WGTVSRSYETLKDGS
+761 
-776 TETRGSVAKANEG
+776 
-789 CVFAGWK
+789 
-796 NNQTGEIVSNELIYK
+796 
-811 PIAEPGS
+811 
-818 YTAVFKANIN
+818 
-828 KYLELKTND
+828 
-837 VTAKY
+837 
-842 DGKDYATGTATVK
+842 GTATVSDWIYRYSLYHTTITYTVRVTSSEKVTVKPAIVYYLKDPTKDANSNDTGHWGDAYGNATVNVEGAKWVK
-855 DKATGKVADDVTI
+855 DKNCFNGLSQRVVSWTNNTNVIPKNSTHWNAIFNEYKASIQTQLGVKITADDVEEITLVPAKISKNNGTNPDLHLDCNVNIKCKSVALVKYYLFDANGTNWEMLGSKNYIVKDTSTTKPDDVTSRTFPETKTVNGVTYKFSGWYTDENLTQRAPEFPAKVTGSVNYYAKYTAEYKVSYNLAGGKFSDDSTSAEEKHNADTTVTVKEEPTRAGCKFIGWTVEGLGTTTTLDSGETFTMPNRDVTLTAKWEEQKIEEFLTLVPKDVSKPYDGTELQAGTAKVTGKVEGADTAGVKIEYSLNGRD
-868 KYQKA
+868 
-873 DGSWTTNP
+873 WTTNP

-903 YTGELIGTE
+903 YTGELTGTE
-912 KLTITPKPVTV
+912 ELTITPKPVTV

-933 ATDPEFTAKV
+933 ATDPTFTAKV
-943 EGTLGSDTVN
+943 EGTLGTDAVNYILNRETGENVGTYKILAIGDATQGNYSVTYYPGTLTITAATRPEDKQLSVTSYEGVYDANEHTITVDNVLDGDVVEYSYDGGETWTTNLDQYKDVTETTIKVRVTNANYDPNPVELEGTVKITPKPVTVTANSYNKAYGTTDPEFTAIVEGTLGRDTVN

-1074 KITPKP
+1074 KITP
-1080 VTVTANSYNK
+1080 
-1090 AYGATDPTFTAK
+1090 
-1102 VEGTLGTDAVNYILN
+1102 
-1117 RETGENVGTYKI
+1117 
-1129 LAIGDATQGNYSVTY
+1129 
-1144 YPGTLTITASTRPE
+1144 
-1158 DKQLGVTSYEGV
+1158 
-1170 YDANNHTIT
+1170 
-1179 VNNVLDGDVVEYSY
+1179 
-1193 DGGETWTTNLN
+1193 
-1204 QYKDVTET
+1204 
-1212 TIKVRVTNANY
+1212 
-1223 DPNPVELEGT
+1223 
-1233 VKITP
+1233 
-1238 KPVTVT
+1238 
-1244 ANSDSKTYGAADPE
+1244 
-1258 FTATVVGT
+1258 
-1266 LGTDKVTYN
+1266 
-1275 LSREAGEDVGTYP
+1275 
-1288 ITASGDATQGN
+1288 
-1299 YNVTY
+1299 
-1304 HPGTLTITAATR
+1304 
-1316 PEDKQLSVTS
+1316 
-1326 YEGVYDA
+1326 
-1333 NNHTI
+1333 
-1338 TVNNVLDGD
+1338 
-1347 VVEYSYDGGET
+1347 
-1358 WTTNLNQY
+1358 
-1366 KDVTETTIKVR
+1366 
-1377 VTNANYDPN
+1377 
-1386 PVELE
+1386 
-1391 GTVKIT
+1391 
-1397 PKPVTVT
+1397 
-1404 ANSDSKT
+1404 
-1411 YGAADPEFTATVVGT
+1411 
-1426 LGTDKVTYNLSREA
+1426 
-1440 GEDVGTYP
+1440 
-1448 ITASGDATQGNYNVT
+1448 
-1463 YHPGTLTITA
+1463 
-1473 ATRPEDRQLGVTS
+1473 
-1486 YEGVYDANEHTITVD
+1486 
-1501 NVLDGDV
+1501 
-1508 VEYSYDGGET
+1508 
-1518 WTTNLNQYK
+1518 
-1527 DVTETT
+1527 
-1533 IKVRVTN
+1533 
-1540 ANYDPN
+1540 
-1546 PVELEGTVKITPKPV
+1546 
-1561 TVTANSDSKTYGA
+1561 
-1574 ADPEFTATVVGTL
+1574 
-1587 GTDKVTYNLSR
+1587 
-1598 EAGEDV
+1598 
-1604 GTYPITAS
+1604 
-1612 GDATQGNYNVT
+1612 
-1623 YHPGT
+1623 
-1628 LTITAAT
+1628 
-1635 RPEDRQLG
+1635 
-1643 VTSYEGVYDAN
+1643 
-1654 EHTITVN
+1654 
-1661 NVLDGDVVEYSYD
+1661 
-1674 GGETWTTNL
+1674 
-1683 NQYKDVTETT
+1683 
-1693 IKVRVTNANY
+1693 
-1703 DPNPV
+1703 
-1708 ELEGTVKI
+1708 
-1716 TPKPVTVT
+1716 
-1724 ANSDS
+1724 
-1729 KTYGASDPEFT
+1729 
-1740 ATVEG
+1740 
-1745 PLGSDTVSYKLNRE
+1745 
-1759 TGEDVGTYKILAIGD
+1759 
-1774 AAQGNYSVT
+1774 
-1783 YYPGKLTITAAT
+1783 
-1795 RPEDKQLSV
+1795 
-1804 TSYEGVYDANEHTI
+1804 
-1818 TVDNVLDGDVVEYS
+1818 
-1832 YDGGETWT
+1832 
-1840 TNLNQYKDVTE
+1840 
-1851 TTIKVRVTNA
+1851 
-1861 NYDPSPVEL
+1861 
-1870 EGTVKITPATLT
+1870 ATLT
-1882 VSTPTDT
+1882 VSTPIAT

-2014 NVTGTITVT
+2014 NVTGIITVT

-2044 VTITTESKTKAF
+2044 VTITTESKTRAF

-2078 EVTGSQ
+2078 KTTGSQ
-2084 TYVGSSPNTY
+2084 TYVGSSQNTY

-2126 AVTAGT
+2126 VVTAGT

-2170 EAKTI
+2170 ETKTI

-2252 TTVGADAGHIYKL
+2252 TTVGAEEGHIYKL
-2265 GEVINY
+2265 NDVINY

-2296 GENAFTIDTLAPGEA
+2296 GENAFTIDILAPGEA

-2323 DVLAGKVINNA
+2323 DVLEGKVINNA

-2482 SKKDDSKKNDSDKKP
+2482 SKKNDSDKKP

>member
-1 MKNAKRWLAILLAV
+1 MKNAKRCLAILLAV

-23 SQLGMIV
+23 SQLGTIV

-88 AAAQEGVQEGQNEAT
+88 AAAQEGQNEAN
-103 VQETEE
+103 VPE
-109 APVAVA
+109 AAPATVA
-115 PAMVAP
+115 PTTATPATVTPATAVP
-121 ASESAGQ
+121 ASEGAGQ
-128 AEEAA
+128 QGEAT

-147 ELNGGQI
+147 ELDGGQI
-154 KIWGSDN
+154 KAWGSDN

-232 TYNKVETPA
+232 TYNKIETPA

-252 DETKVEEPAVE
+252 DETKVEEPAVAE
-263 NPTASAAVTAT
+263 PEDNSISTASLNENISTVADSEKTIKVGETASLKSSDYKSRKYSHIWSITSGDDVIKLTGSGYKVTA
-274 GEIMTD
+274 E
-280 FYVKADR
+280 
-287 SSVTVGDTVN
+287 
-297 VKAIIKPDE
+297 
-306 FSDKRVT
+306 
-313 WESSDET
+313 
-320 IATVDENGLVTTR
+320 GL
-333 AIGTVRI
+333 
-340 TGKSEANPD
+340 
-349 MTDFDII
+349 
-356 TVNPIQV
+356 
-363 SKITITGYAKEY
+363 KE
-375 MLPNETVKL
+375 
-384 DATVEPDNAADK
+384 
-396 SVIWTSSD
+396 
-404 ETIATVD
+404 
-411 QNGNVNAL
+411 
-419 KQGEVTIRVAAND
+419 
-432 ASGKYAEQ
+432 
-440 KIKVYDAKPQEA
+440 
-452 TVQVWV
+452 
-458 TNQYRGI
+458 
-465 SYTINIPADGT
+465 
-476 EVNASDVIQK
+476 
-486 VDGYVSTN
+486 
-494 IIRVGTWE
+494 
-502 SGSTW
+502 
-507 STIQKTNPVQKFR
+507 
-520 YNNNRIQYTTNGYLW
+520 
-535 SNVSS
+535 
-540 NKIVAFYAIKT
+540 
-551 TAELGNT
+551 
-558 DVGVAVGDWPYGPGE
+558 
-573 ATSHT
+573 
-578 KQTIRIKIVVDGSNN
+578 
-593 EIYNSGLLRYD
+593 
-604 NRSNGEY
+604 
-611 GKIEFD
+611 
-617 CDESR
+617 
-622 YEIKEILVYKN
+622 
-633 DSGTGKP
+633 
-640 LKTYT
+640 
-645 SVPTG
+645 
-650 GISVKFTDGGTNHY
+650 
-664 LVKAVVKPKEFDV
+664 
-677 TYDINGGEGKVPAS
+677 
-691 TKLTAVDGQQV
+691 
-702 TVATSPQ
+702 
-709 PTKEGYIFAGWEYDG
+709 
-724 TTYYGGESFEM
+724 
-735 PPHNVTFKAKW
+735 
-746 LKTSG
+746 
-751 VITYSSNNEE
+751 
-761 WGTVSRSYETLKDGS
+761 
-776 TETRGSVAKANEG
+776 
-789 CVFAGWK
+789 
-796 NNQTGEIVSNELIYK
+796 
-811 PIAEPGS
+811 
-818 YTAVFKANIN
+818 
-828 KYLELKTND
+828 
-837 VTAKY
+837 
-842 DGKDYATGTATVK
+842 GTATVSDWIYRYSLYHTTITYTVRVTSSEKVTVKPAIVYYLK
-855 DKATGKVADDVTI
+855 DPTKDANSNDTGHWGDAYGNATVNVEGAKWVNDKNCFNGLSQRVVSWPNNTNVIPKNSTHWNAIFNEYKASIQTQLGGVKIRADDVEEITLVPAKISKNNGTDPDLHLDCNVNIKCKSVALVKYYLFDANGTNWEMLGSKNYIVKDTSTTKPGDVTSRTFPETKTVNGVTYKFSGWYTDENLTQRAPEFPAKVTGSVNYYAKYTAEYKVSYNLAGGKFSDDSTSAEEKHNADTTVTVKEEPTRAGYEFIGWTVEGLGTTTTLDSGETFTMPNRDVTLTAKWEEQKIEEFLTLVPKDVSKPYDGTELQAGTAKVTGKVEGADTASVKIEYSLNGKD
-868 KYQKA
+868 
-873 DGSWTTNP
+873 WTTNP
-881 SEITATNVSDSK
+881 SEVTATNVSDSK

-903 YTGELIGTE
+903 YTGELTGTE
-912 KLTITPKPVTV
+912 ELTITPKPVTV
-923 TANSYNKAYG
+923 TANSYNKTYG
-933 ATDPEFTAKV
+933 ASDPEFTV
-943 EGTLGSDTVN
+943 TVVGTLGTDKVTYNLS
-953 YKLNRE
+953 RE
-959 TGEDVGTYKILAI
+959 AGEGVGTYPITAS
-972 GDAAQGNYSVTYY
+972 GDAIQGNYNVTYH

-990 ITAATRPEDRQLGVT
+990 ITAATRPEDRQPGVT
-1005 SYEGVYDANEHTIT
+1005 SYEGVYDANDHTIT

-1066 PVELEGTV
+1066 LVELEGTV

-1144 YPGTLTITASTRPE
+1144 YPGT
-1158 DKQLGVTSYEGV
+1158 
-1170 YDANNHTIT
+1170 
-1179 VNNVLDGDVVEYSY
+1179 
-1193 DGGETWTTNLN
+1193 
-1204 QYKDVTET
+1204 
-1212 TIKVRVTNANY
+1212 
-1223 DPNPVELEGT
+1223 
-1233 VKITP
+1233 
-1238 KPVTVT
+1238 
-1244 ANSDSKTYGAADPE
+1244 
-1258 FTATVVGT
+1258 
-1266 LGTDKVTYN
+1266 
-1275 LSREAGEDVGTYP
+1275 
-1288 ITASGDATQGN
+1288 
-1299 YNVTY
+1299 
-1304 HPGTLTITAATR
+1304 
-1316 PEDKQLSVTS
+1316 
-1326 YEGVYDA
+1326 
-1333 NNHTI
+1333 
-1338 TVNNVLDGD
+1338 
-1347 VVEYSYDGGET
+1347 
-1358 WTTNLNQY
+1358 
-1366 KDVTETTIKVR
+1366 
-1377 VTNANYDPN
+1377 
-1386 PVELE
+1386 
-1391 GTVKIT
+1391 
-1397 PKPVTVT
+1397 
-1404 ANSDSKT
+1404 
-1411 YGAADPEFTATVVGT
+1411 
-1426 LGTDKVTYNLSREA
+1426 
-1440 GEDVGTYP
+1440 
-1448 ITASGDATQGNYNVT
+1448 
-1463 YHPGTLTITA
+1463 
-1473 ATRPEDRQLGVTS
+1473 
-1486 YEGVYDANEHTITVD
+1486 
-1501 NVLDGDV
+1501 
-1508 VEYSYDGGET
+1508 
-1518 WTTNLNQYK
+1518 
-1527 DVTETT
+1527 
-1533 IKVRVTN
+1533 
-1540 ANYDPN
+1540 
-1546 PVELEGTVKITPKPV
+1546 
-1561 TVTANSDSKTYGA
+1561 
-1574 ADPEFTATVVGTL
+1574 
-1587 GTDKVTYNLSR
+1587 
-1598 EAGEDV
+1598 
-1604 GTYPITAS
+1604 
-1612 GDATQGNYNVT
+1612 
-1623 YHPGT
+1623 
-1628 LTITAAT
+1628 
-1635 RPEDRQLG
+1635 
-1643 VTSYEGVYDAN
+1643 
-1654 EHTITVN
+1654 
-1661 NVLDGDVVEYSYD
+1661 
-1674 GGETWTTNL
+1674 
-1683 NQYKDVTETT
+1683 
-1693 IKVRVTNANY
+1693 
-1703 DPNPV
+1703 
-1708 ELEGTVKI
+1708 
-1716 TPKPVTVT
+1716 
-1724 ANSDS
+1724 
-1729 KTYGASDPEFT
+1729 
-1740 ATVEG
+1740 
-1745 PLGSDTVSYKLNRE
+1745 
-1759 TGEDVGTYKILAIGD
+1759 
-1774 AAQGNYSVT
+1774 
-1783 YYPGKLTITAAT
+1783 LTITAAT

-1882 VSTPTDT
+1882 VSTPIAT

-1906 VNDETATFATTGSQT
+1906 VNGETATFTTTGSQT

-1934 DGTAKESNYK
+1934 DGTAKESNYT
-1944 VVETIGTLTV
+1944 VAETIGTLTV
-1954 TAQSIDPDNPNY
+1954 TAQSIDPENPDY

-2014 NVTGTITVT
+2014 NVTGIITVT

-2044 VTITTESKTKAF
+2044 VTITTESKTRAF

-2078 EVTGSQ
+2078 KTTGSQ
-2084 TYVGSSPNTY
+2084 TYVGSSQNTY

-2126 AVTAGT
+2126 VVTAGT

-2252 TTVGADAGHIYKL
+2252 TTVGAEEGHIYKL
-2265 GEVINY
+2265 NDVINY

-2296 GENAFTIDTLAPGEA
+2296 GENAFTIDILAPGEA

-2323 DVLAGKVINNA
+2323 DVLEGKVINNA

-2438 DDILEGTIVNRATA
+2438 DDILEGIIVNRATA

-2471 TEEKDDSKKDD
+2471 TEEKDD

>member
-1 MKNAKRWLAILLAV
+1 MKNAKRCLAILLAV

-23 SQLGMIV
+23 SQLGTIV

-88 AAAQEGVQEGQNEAT
+88 AAAQEGQNEAN
-103 VQETEE
+103 VPE
-109 APVAVA
+109 AAPATVA
-115 PAMVAP
+115 PTTATPATAVP
-121 ASESAGQ
+121 ASEGAGQ
-128 AEEAA
+128 QGEAT

-147 ELNGGQI
+147 ELDGGQI
-154 KIWGSDN
+154 KAWGSDN

-232 TYNKVETPA
+232 TYNKIETPA

-252 DETKVEEPAVE
+252 DETKVEEPAVAE
-263 NPTASAAVTAT
+263 PEDNSISTASLNENISTVADSEKTIKVGETASLKSSDYKSRKYSHIWSITSGNDVIKLTGSGYKVTA
-274 GEIMTD
+274 E
-280 FYVKADR
+280 
-287 SSVTVGDTVN
+287 
-297 VKAIIKPDE
+297 
-306 FSDKRVT
+306 
-313 WESSDET
+313 
-320 IATVDENGLVTTR
+320 GL
-333 AIGTVRI
+333 
-340 TGKSEANPD
+340 
-349 MTDFDII
+349 
-356 TVNPIQV
+356 
-363 SKITITGYAKEY
+363 KE
-375 MLPNETVKL
+375 
-384 DATVEPDNAADK
+384 
-396 SVIWTSSD
+396 
-404 ETIATVD
+404 
-411 QNGNVNAL
+411 
-419 KQGEVTIRVAAND
+419 
-432 ASGKYAEQ
+432 
-440 KIKVYDAKPQEA
+440 
-452 TVQVWV
+452 
-458 TNQYRGI
+458 
-465 SYTINIPADGT
+465 
-476 EVNASDVIQK
+476 
-486 VDGYVSTN
+486 
-494 IIRVGTWE
+494 
-502 SGSTW
+502 
-507 STIQKTNPVQKFR
+507 
-520 YNNNRIQYTTNGYLW
+520 
-535 SNVSS
+535 
-540 NKIVAFYAIKT
+540 
-551 TAELGNT
+551 
-558 DVGVAVGDWPYGPGE
+558 
-573 ATSHT
+573 
-578 KQTIRIKIVVDGSNN
+578 
-593 EIYNSGLLRYD
+593 
-604 NRSNGEY
+604 
-611 GKIEFD
+611 
-617 CDESR
+617 
-622 YEIKEILVYKN
+622 
-633 DSGTGKP
+633 
-640 LKTYT
+640 
-645 SVPTG
+645 
-650 GISVKFTDGGTNHY
+650 
-664 LVKAVVKPKEFDV
+664 
-677 TYDINGGEGKVPAS
+677 
-691 TKLTAVDGQQV
+691 
-702 TVATSPQ
+702 
-709 PTKEGYIFAGWEYDG
+709 
-724 TTYYGGESFEM
+724 
-735 PPHNVTFKAKW
+735 
-746 LKTSG
+746 
-751 VITYSSNNEE
+751 
-761 WGTVSRSYETLKDGS
+761 
-776 TETRGSVAKANEG
+776 
-789 CVFAGWK
+789 
-796 NNQTGEIVSNELIYK
+796 
-811 PIAEPGS
+811 
-818 YTAVFKANIN
+818 
-828 KYLELKTND
+828 
-837 VTAKY
+837 
-842 DGKDYATGTATVK
+842 GTATVSDWIYRYSLYHTTITYTVRVTSSEKVTVKPAIVYYLK
-855 DKATGKVADDVTI
+855 DPTKDANSNDTGHWGDAYGNATVNVEGAKWVNDKNCFNGLSQRVVSWPNNTNVIPKNSTHWNAIFNEYKASIQTQLGGVKITADDVEEITLVPAKISKNNGTDPDLHLDCNVNIKCKSVALVKYYLFDANGTNWEMLGSKNYIVKDTSTTKPGDVTSRTFPETKTVNGVTYKFSGWYTDENLTQRAPEFPAKVTGSVNYYAKYTAEYKVSYNLAGGKFSDDSTSAEEKHNADTTVTVKEEPTRAGYEFIGWTVEGLGTTTTLDSGETFTMPNRDVTLTAKWEEQKIEEFLTLVPKDVSKPYDGTELQAGTAKVTGKVEGADTASVKIEYSLNGKD
-868 KYQKA
+868 
-873 DGSWTTNP
+873 WTTNP
-881 SEITATNVSDSK
+881 SEVTATNVSDSK

-903 YTGELIGTE
+903 YTGELTGTE
-912 KLTITPKPVTV
+912 ELTITPKPVTV
-923 TANSYNKAYG
+923 TANSYNKTYG
-933 ATDPEFTAKV
+933 ASDPEFTV
-943 EGTLGSDTVN
+943 TVVGTLGTDKVTYNLS
-953 YKLNRE
+953 RE
-959 TGEDVGTYKILAI
+959 AGEDVGTYPITAS
-972 GDAAQGNYSVTYY
+972 GDAIQGNYNVTYH

-1005 SYEGVYDANEHTIT
+1005 SYEGVYDANDHTIT

-1090 AYGATDPTFTAK
+1090 AYGATDP
-1102 VEGTLGTDAVNYILN
+1102 
-1117 RETGENVGTYKI
+1117 
-1129 LAIGDATQGNYSVTY
+1129 
-1144 YPGTLTITASTRPE
+1144 
-1158 DKQLGVTSYEGV
+1158 
-1170 YDANNHTIT
+1170 
-1179 VNNVLDGDVVEYSY
+1179 
-1193 DGGETWTTNLN
+1193 
-1204 QYKDVTET
+1204 
-1212 TIKVRVTNANY
+1212 
-1223 DPNPVELEGT
+1223 
-1233 VKITP
+1233 
-1238 KPVTVT
+1238 
-1244 ANSDSKTYGAADPE
+1244 
-1258 FTATVVGT
+1258 
-1266 LGTDKVTYN
+1266 
-1275 LSREAGEDVGTYP
+1275 
-1288 ITASGDATQGN
+1288 
-1299 YNVTY
+1299 
-1304 HPGTLTITAATR
+1304 
-1316 PEDKQLSVTS
+1316 
-1326 YEGVYDA
+1326 
-1333 NNHTI
+1333 
-1338 TVNNVLDGD
+1338 
-1347 VVEYSYDGGET
+1347 
-1358 WTTNLNQY
+1358 
-1366 KDVTETTIKVR
+1366 
-1377 VTNANYDPN
+1377 
-1386 PVELE
+1386 
-1391 GTVKIT
+1391 
-1397 PKPVTVT
+1397 
-1404 ANSDSKT
+1404 
-1411 YGAADPEFTATVVGT
+1411 
-1426 LGTDKVTYNLSREA
+1426 
-1440 GEDVGTYP
+1440 
-1448 ITASGDATQGNYNVT
+1448 
-1463 YHPGTLTITA
+1463 
-1473 ATRPEDRQLGVTS
+1473 
-1486 YEGVYDANEHTITVD
+1486 
-1501 NVLDGDV
+1501 
-1508 VEYSYDGGET
+1508 
-1518 WTTNLNQYK
+1518 
-1527 DVTETT
+1527 
-1533 IKVRVTN
+1533 
-1540 ANYDPN
+1540 
-1546 PVELEGTVKITPKPV
+1546 
-1561 TVTANSDSKTYGA
+1561 
-1574 ADPEFTATVVGTL
+1574 
-1587 GTDKVTYNLSR
+1587 
-1598 EAGEDV
+1598 
-1604 GTYPITAS
+1604 
-1612 GDATQGNYNVT
+1612 
-1623 YHPGT
+1623 
-1628 LTITAAT
+1628 
-1635 RPEDRQLG
+1635 
-1643 VTSYEGVYDAN
+1643 
-1654 EHTITVN
+1654 
-1661 NVLDGDVVEYSYD
+1661 
-1674 GGETWTTNL
+1674 
-1683 NQYKDVTETT
+1683 
-1693 IKVRVTNANY
+1693 
-1703 DPNPV
+1703 
-1708 ELEGTVKI
+1708 
-1716 TPKPVTVT
+1716 
-1724 ANSDS
+1724 
-1729 KTYGASDPEFT
+1729 EFT

-1745 PLGSDTVSYKLNRE
+1745 TLGSDTVNYKLNRE

-1783 YYPGKLTITAAT
+1783 YYPGTLTITAAT
-1795 RPEDKQLSV
+1795 RPEDRQLGV
-1804 TSYEGVYDANEHTI
+1804 TSYEGVYDANDHTI

-1882 VSTPTDT
+1882 VSTPIVT

-1906 VNDETATFATTGSQT
+1906 VNGETATFTTTGSQT

-1934 DGTAKESNYK
+1934 DGTAKESNYT
-1944 VVETIGTLTV
+1944 VAETIGTLTV
-1954 TAQSIDPDNPNY
+1954 TAQSIDPENPDY

-2014 NVTGTITVT
+2014 NVTGIITVT

-2044 VTITTESKTKAF
+2044 VTITTESKTRAF

-2078 EVTGSQ
+2078 KTTGSQ
-2084 TYVGSSPNTY
+2084 TYVGSSQNTY

-2126 AVTAGT
+2126 VVTAGT

-2252 TTVGADAGHIYKL
+2252 TTVGAEEGHIYKL
-2265 GEVINY
+2265 NDVINY

-2296 GENAFTIDTLAPGEA
+2296 GENAFTIDILAPGEA

-2323 DVLAGKVINNA
+2323 DVLEGKVINNA

-2482 SKKDDSKKNDSDKKP
+2482 SKKNDSDKKP

>member
-1 MKNAKRWLAILLAV
+1 MKNAKRCLAILLAV

-23 SQLGMIV
+23 SQLGTIV

-88 AAAQEGVQEGQNEAT
+88 AAAQEGQNEAN
-103 VQETEE
+103 VPE
-109 APVAVA
+109 AAPATVA
-115 PAMVAP
+115 PTTATPATVTPATAVP
-121 ASESAGQ
+121 ASEGAGQ
-128 AEEAA
+128 QGEAT

-147 ELNGGQI
+147 ELDGGQI
-154 KIWGSDN
+154 KAWGSDN

-232 TYNKVETPA
+232 TYNKIETPA

-252 DETKVEEPAVE
+252 DETKVEEPAVAE
-263 NPTASAAVTAT
+263 PEDNSISTASLNENISTVADSEKTIKVGETASLKSSDYKSRKYSHIWSITSGDDVIKLTGSGYKVTA
-274 GEIMTD
+274 E
-280 FYVKADR
+280 
-287 SSVTVGDTVN
+287 
-297 VKAIIKPDE
+297 
-306 FSDKRVT
+306 
-313 WESSDET
+313 
-320 IATVDENGLVTTR
+320 GL
-333 AIGTVRI
+333 
-340 TGKSEANPD
+340 
-349 MTDFDII
+349 
-356 TVNPIQV
+356 
-363 SKITITGYAKEY
+363 KE
-375 MLPNETVKL
+375 
-384 DATVEPDNAADK
+384 
-396 SVIWTSSD
+396 
-404 ETIATVD
+404 
-411 QNGNVNAL
+411 
-419 KQGEVTIRVAAND
+419 
-432 ASGKYAEQ
+432 
-440 KIKVYDAKPQEA
+440 
-452 TVQVWV
+452 
-458 TNQYRGI
+458 
-465 SYTINIPADGT
+465 
-476 EVNASDVIQK
+476 
-486 VDGYVSTN
+486 
-494 IIRVGTWE
+494 
-502 SGSTW
+502 
-507 STIQKTNPVQKFR
+507 
-520 YNNNRIQYTTNGYLW
+520 
-535 SNVSS
+535 
-540 NKIVAFYAIKT
+540 
-551 TAELGNT
+551 
-558 DVGVAVGDWPYGPGE
+558 
-573 ATSHT
+573 
-578 KQTIRIKIVVDGSNN
+578 
-593 EIYNSGLLRYD
+593 
-604 NRSNGEY
+604 
-611 GKIEFD
+611 
-617 CDESR
+617 
-622 YEIKEILVYKN
+622 
-633 DSGTGKP
+633 
-640 LKTYT
+640 
-645 SVPTG
+645 
-650 GISVKFTDGGTNHY
+650 
-664 LVKAVVKPKEFDV
+664 
-677 TYDINGGEGKVPAS
+677 
-691 TKLTAVDGQQV
+691 
-702 TVATSPQ
+702 
-709 PTKEGYIFAGWEYDG
+709 
-724 TTYYGGESFEM
+724 
-735 PPHNVTFKAKW
+735 
-746 LKTSG
+746 
-751 VITYSSNNEE
+751 
-761 WGTVSRSYETLKDGS
+761 
-776 TETRGSVAKANEG
+776 
-789 CVFAGWK
+789 
-796 NNQTGEIVSNELIYK
+796 
-811 PIAEPGS
+811 
-818 YTAVFKANIN
+818 
-828 KYLELKTND
+828 
-837 VTAKY
+837 
-842 DGKDYATGTATVK
+842 GTATVSDWIYRYSLYHTTITYTVRVTSSEKVTVKPAIVYYLK
-855 DKATGKVADDVTI
+855 DPTKDANSNDTGHWGDAYGNATVNVEGAKWVNDKNCFNGLSQRVVSWPNNTNVIPKNSTHWNAIFNEYKASIQTQLGGVKIRADDVEEITLVPAKISKNNGTDPDLHLDCNVNIKCKSVALVKYYLFDANGTNWEMLGSKNYIVKDTSTTKPGDVTSRTFPETKTVNGVTYKFSGWYTDENLTQRAPEFPAKVTGSVNYYAKYTAEYKVSYNLAGGKFSDDSTSAEEKHNADTTVTVKEEPTRAGYEFIGWTVEGLGTTTTLDSGETFTMPNRDVTLTAKWEKQKIEEFLTLVPKDVSKPYDGTELQAGTAKVTGKVEGADTASVKIEYSLNGKD
-868 KYQKA
+868 
-873 DGSWTTNP
+873 WTTNP
-881 SEITATNVSDSK
+881 SEVTATNVSDSK

-903 YTGELIGTE
+903 YTGELTGTE
-912 KLTITPKPVTV
+912 ELTITPKPVTV
-923 TANSYNKAYG
+923 TANSYNKTYG
-933 ATDPEFTAKV
+933 ASDPEFTV
-943 EGTLGSDTVN
+943 TVVGTLGTDKVTYNLS
-953 YKLNRE
+953 RE
-959 TGEDVGTYKILAI
+959 AGEGVGTYPITAS
-972 GDAAQGNYSVTYY
+972 GDAIQGNYNVTYH

-990 ITAATRPEDRQLGVT
+990 ITAATRPEDRQPGVT
-1005 SYEGVYDANEHTIT
+1005 SYEGVYDANDHTIT

-1066 PVELEGTV
+1066 LVELEGTV

-1144 YPGTLTITASTRPE
+1144 YPGT
-1158 DKQLGVTSYEGV
+1158 
-1170 YDANNHTIT
+1170 
-1179 VNNVLDGDVVEYSY
+1179 
-1193 DGGETWTTNLN
+1193 
-1204 QYKDVTET
+1204 
-1212 TIKVRVTNANY
+1212 
-1223 DPNPVELEGT
+1223 
-1233 VKITP
+1233 
-1238 KPVTVT
+1238 
-1244 ANSDSKTYGAADPE
+1244 
-1258 FTATVVGT
+1258 
-1266 LGTDKVTYN
+1266 
-1275 LSREAGEDVGTYP
+1275 
-1288 ITASGDATQGN
+1288 
-1299 YNVTY
+1299 
-1304 HPGTLTITAATR
+1304 
-1316 PEDKQLSVTS
+1316 
-1326 YEGVYDA
+1326 
-1333 NNHTI
+1333 
-1338 TVNNVLDGD
+1338 
-1347 VVEYSYDGGET
+1347 
-1358 WTTNLNQY
+1358 
-1366 KDVTETTIKVR
+1366 
-1377 VTNANYDPN
+1377 
-1386 PVELE
+1386 
-1391 GTVKIT
+1391 
-1397 PKPVTVT
+1397 
-1404 ANSDSKT
+1404 
-1411 YGAADPEFTATVVGT
+1411 
-1426 LGTDKVTYNLSREA
+1426 
-1440 GEDVGTYP
+1440 
-1448 ITASGDATQGNYNVT
+1448 
-1463 YHPGTLTITA
+1463 
-1473 ATRPEDRQLGVTS
+1473 
-1486 YEGVYDANEHTITVD
+1486 
-1501 NVLDGDV
+1501 
-1508 VEYSYDGGET
+1508 
-1518 WTTNLNQYK
+1518 
-1527 DVTETT
+1527 
-1533 IKVRVTN
+1533 
-1540 ANYDPN
+1540 
-1546 PVELEGTVKITPKPV
+1546 
-1561 TVTANSDSKTYGA
+1561 
-1574 ADPEFTATVVGTL
+1574 
-1587 GTDKVTYNLSR
+1587 
-1598 EAGEDV
+1598 
-1604 GTYPITAS
+1604 
-1612 GDATQGNYNVT
+1612 
-1623 YHPGT
+1623 
-1628 LTITAAT
+1628 
-1635 RPEDRQLG
+1635 
-1643 VTSYEGVYDAN
+1643 
-1654 EHTITVN
+1654 
-1661 NVLDGDVVEYSYD
+1661 
-1674 GGETWTTNL
+1674 
-1683 NQYKDVTETT
+1683 
-1693 IKVRVTNANY
+1693 
-1703 DPNPV
+1703 
-1708 ELEGTVKI
+1708 
-1716 TPKPVTVT
+1716 
-1724 ANSDS
+1724 
-1729 KTYGASDPEFT
+1729 
-1740 ATVEG
+1740 
-1745 PLGSDTVSYKLNRE
+1745 
-1759 TGEDVGTYKILAIGD
+1759 
-1774 AAQGNYSVT
+1774 
-1783 YYPGKLTITAAT
+1783 LTITAAT

-1882 VSTPTDT
+1882 VSTPIAT

-1906 VNDETATFATTGSQT
+1906 VNGETATFTTTGSQT

-1934 DGTAKESNYK
+1934 DGTAKESNYT
-1944 VVETIGTLTV
+1944 VAETIGTLTV
-1954 TAQSIDPDNPNY
+1954 TAQSIDPENPDY

-2014 NVTGTITVT
+2014 NVTGIITVT

-2044 VTITTESKTKAF
+2044 VTITTESKTRAF

-2078 EVTGSQ
+2078 KTTGSQ
-2084 TYVGSSPNTY
+2084 TYVGSSQNTY

-2126 AVTAGT
+2126 VVTAGT

-2252 TTVGADAGHIYKL
+2252 TTVGAEEGHIYKL
-2265 GEVINY
+2265 NDVINY

-2296 GENAFTIDTLAPGEA
+2296 GENAFTIDILAPGEA

-2323 DVLAGKVINNA
+2323 DVLEGKVINNA

-2438 DDILEGTIVNRATA
+2438 DDILEGIIVNRATA

-2471 TEEKDDSKKDD
+2471 TEEKDD

>member
-1 MKNAKRWLAILLAV
+1 MKNAKRCLAILLAV

-23 SQLGMIV
+23 SQLGTIV

-88 AAAQEGVQEGQNEAT
+88 AAAQEGQNEAN
-103 VQETEE
+103 VPE
-109 APVAVA
+109 AAPATVA
-115 PAMVAP
+115 PTTATPATVTPATAVP
-121 ASESAGQ
+121 ASEGAGQ
-128 AEEAA
+128 QGEAT

-147 ELNGGQI
+147 ELDGGQI
-154 KIWGSDN
+154 KAWGSDN

-232 TYNKVETPA
+232 TYNKIETPA

-252 DETKVEEPAVE
+252 DETKVEEPAVAE
-263 NPTASAAVTAT
+263 PEDNSISTASLNENISTVADSEKTIKVGETASLKSSDYKSRKYSHIWSITSGDDVIKLTGSGYKVTAEGLKEGT
-274 GEIMTD
+274 ATVSDWIYRYSLYHTTIT
-280 FYVKADR
+280 YTVR
-287 SSVTVGDTVN
+287 VTSSEKVTVKPAIVYYLKDPTKDANSNDTGHWGDAYGNATVN
-297 VKAIIKPDE
+297 VEGAKWVNDKNCFNGLSQRVVSWPNNTNVIPKNSTHWNAIFNEYKASIQTQLGGVKIRADDVEEITLVPAKISKNNGTDPDLHLDCNVNIKCKSVALVKYYLFDANGTNWEMLGSKNYIVKDTSTTKPGDVTSRTFPETKTVNGVTYKFSGWYTDE
-306 FSDKRVT
+306 NLTQRAPEFPAKVTGSVNYYAKYTAEYKVSYNLAGGKFSDDSTSAEEKHNADTTVT
-313 WESSDET
+313 VKEEP
-320 IATVDENGLVTTR
+320 TR
-333 AIGTVRI
+333 AGYEFIGW
-340 TGKSEANPD
+340 
-349 MTDFDII
+349 
-356 TVNPIQV
+356 
-363 SKITITGYAKEY
+363 
-375 MLPNETVKL
+375 
-384 DATVEPDNAADK
+384 TVEGLGTTTTLD
-396 SVIWTSSD
+396 SG
-404 ETIATVD
+404 ETFTMPNRD
-411 QNGNVNAL
+411 
-419 KQGEVTIRVAAND
+419 VTLTA
-432 ASGKYAEQ
+432 KWEEQ
-440 KIKVYDAKPQEA
+440 KIKEFLTLVPKDVSKP
-452 TVQVWV
+452 
-458 TNQYRGI
+458 Y
-465 SYTINIPADGT
+465 DGT
-476 EVNASDVIQK
+476 ELQ
-486 VDGYVSTN
+486 
-494 IIRVGTWE
+494 
-502 SGSTW
+502 
-507 STIQKTNPVQKFR
+507 
-520 YNNNRIQYTTNGYLW
+520 
-535 SNVSS
+535 
-540 NKIVAFYAIKT
+540 
-551 TAELGNT
+551 
-558 DVGVAVGDWPYGPGE
+558 
-573 ATSHT
+573 
-578 KQTIRIKIVVDGSNN
+578 
-593 EIYNSGLLRYD
+593 
-604 NRSNGEY
+604 
-611 GKIEFD
+611 
-617 CDESR
+617 
-622 YEIKEILVYKN
+622 
-633 DSGTGKP
+633 
-640 LKTYT
+640 
-645 SVPTG
+645 
-650 GISVKFTDGGTNHY
+650 
-664 LVKAVVKPKEFDV
+664 
-677 TYDINGGEGKVPAS
+677 
-691 TKLTAVDGQQV
+691 
-702 TVATSPQ
+702 
-709 PTKEGYIFAGWEYDG
+709 AG
-724 TTYYGGESFEM
+724 
-735 PPHNVTFKAKW
+735 
-746 LKTSG
+746 
-751 VITYSSNNEE
+751 
-761 WGTVSRSYETLKDGS
+761 
-776 TETRGSVAKANEG
+776 
-789 CVFAGWK
+789 
-796 NNQTGEIVSNELIYK
+796 
-811 PIAEPGS
+811 
-818 YTAVFKANIN
+818 
-828 KYLELKTND
+828 
-837 VTAKY
+837 TAK
-842 DGKDYATGTATVK
+842 V
-855 DKATGKVADDVTI
+855 TGKVEGADTASVKIEYSLNGKD
-868 KYQKA
+868 
-873 DGSWTTNP
+873 WTTNP
-881 SEITATNVSDSK
+881 SEVTATNVSDSK

-903 YTGELIGTE
+903 YTGELTGTE
-912 KLTITPKPVTV
+912 ELTITPKPVTV

-933 ATDPEFTAKV
+933 ATDPEFTATV

-1005 SYEGVYDANEHTIT
+1005 SYEGVYDANDHTIT

-1039 TTNLNQYKDVTET
+1039 TTNLD
-1052 TIKVRVTNA
+1052 
-1061 NYDPS
+1061 
-1066 PVELEGTV
+1066 
-1074 KITPKP
+1074 
-1080 VTVTANSYNK
+1080 
-1090 AYGATDPTFTAK
+1090 
-1102 VEGTLGTDAVNYILN
+1102 
-1117 RETGENVGTYKI
+1117 
-1129 LAIGDATQGNYSVTY
+1129 
-1144 YPGTLTITASTRPE
+1144 
-1158 DKQLGVTSYEGV
+1158 
-1170 YDANNHTIT
+1170 
-1179 VNNVLDGDVVEYSY
+1179 
-1193 DGGETWTTNLN
+1193 

-1244 ANSDSKTYGAADPE
+1244 ANSYNKAYGA
-1258 FTATVVGT
+1258 T
-1266 LGTDKVTYN
+1266 
-1275 LSREAGEDVGTYP
+1275 
-1288 ITASGDATQGN
+1288 
-1299 YNVTY
+1299 
-1304 HPGTLTITAATR
+1304 
-1316 PEDKQLSVTS
+1316 
-1326 YEGVYDA
+1326 
-1333 NNHTI
+1333 
-1338 TVNNVLDGD
+1338 
-1347 VVEYSYDGGET
+1347 
-1358 WTTNLNQY
+1358 
-1366 KDVTETTIKVR
+1366 
-1377 VTNANYDPN
+1377 
-1386 PVELE
+1386 
-1391 GTVKIT
+1391 
-1397 PKPVTVT
+1397 
-1404 ANSDSKT
+1404 
-1411 YGAADPEFTATVVGT
+1411 
-1426 LGTDKVTYNLSREA
+1426 
-1440 GEDVGTYP
+1440 
-1448 ITASGDATQGNYNVT
+1448 
-1463 YHPGTLTITA
+1463 
-1473 ATRPEDRQLGVTS
+1473 
-1486 YEGVYDANEHTITVD
+1486 
-1501 NVLDGDV
+1501 
-1508 VEYSYDGGET
+1508 
-1518 WTTNLNQYK
+1518 
-1527 DVTETT
+1527 
-1533 IKVRVTN
+1533 
-1540 ANYDPN
+1540 
-1546 PVELEGTVKITPKPV
+1546 
-1561 TVTANSDSKTYGA
+1561 
-1574 ADPEFTATVVGTL
+1574 
-1587 GTDKVTYNLSR
+1587 
-1598 EAGEDV
+1598 
-1604 GTYPITAS
+1604 
-1612 GDATQGNYNVT
+1612 
-1623 YHPGT
+1623 
-1628 LTITAAT
+1628 
-1635 RPEDRQLG
+1635 
-1643 VTSYEGVYDAN
+1643 
-1654 EHTITVN
+1654 
-1661 NVLDGDVVEYSYD
+1661 
-1674 GGETWTTNL
+1674 
-1683 NQYKDVTETT
+1683 
-1693 IKVRVTNANY
+1693 
-1703 DPNPV
+1703 
-1708 ELEGTVKI
+1708 
-1716 TPKPVTVT
+1716 
-1724 ANSDS
+1724 
-1729 KTYGASDPEFT
+1729 DPEFT

-1745 PLGSDTVSYKLNRE
+1745 TLGSDTVNYKLNRE

-1783 YYPGKLTITAAT
+1783 YYPGTLTITAAT
-1795 RPEDKQLSV
+1795 RPEDRQLGV
-1804 TSYEGVYDANEHTI
+1804 TSYEGVYDANDHTI

-1882 VSTPTDT
+1882 VSTPIAT

-1906 VNDETATFATTGSQT
+1906 VNGETATFTTTGSQT

-1934 DGTAKESNYK
+1934 DGTAKESNYT
-1944 VVETIGTLTV
+1944 VAETIGTLTV
-1954 TAQSIDPDNPNY
+1954 TAQSIDPENPDY

-2014 NVTGTITVT
+2014 NVTGIITVT

-2044 VTITTESKTKAF
+2044 VTITTESKTRAF

-2078 EVTGSQ
+2078 KTTGSQ
-2084 TYVGSSPNTY
+2084 TYVGSSQNTY

-2126 AVTAGT
+2126 VVTAGT

-2252 TTVGADAGHIYKL
+2252 TTVGAEEGHIYKL
-2265 GEVINY
+2265 NDVINY

-2296 GENAFTIDTLAPGEA
+2296 GENAFTIDILAPGEA

-2323 DVLAGKVINNA
+2323 DVLEGKVINNA

-2438 DDILEGTIVNRATA
+2438 DDILEGIIVNRATA

-2471 TEEKDDSKKDD
+2471 TEEKDD

>member
-88 AAAQEGVQEGQNEAT
+88 AAAQEGQNEAN
-103 VQETEE
+103 VPE
-109 APVAVA
+109 AAPATVA
-115 PAMVAP
+115 PTTVAPTTATPATVTPATAVP
-121 ASESAGQ
+121 ASEGAGQ

-147 ELNGGQI
+147 ELDGGQI
-154 KIWGSDN
+154 KAWGSDN

-241 EEKAAEEPKTE
+241 EKKAAEEPKTE
-252 DETKVEEPAVE
+252 DETKVEEPAAEETAEPEDNSV
-263 NPTASAAVTAT
+263 NTASLNENVSTVANTDTNRTVRVGQTITLDSKNVEKGFFNYTHEWTVNDNTIVRLNTTSGTSITVTGLKAGETIVTDAYTKQSIFGLSNGKKTYTITVRSAVTPT
-274 GEIMTD
+274 NITIEG
-280 FYVKADR
+280 
-287 SSVTVGDTVN
+287 
-297 VKAIIKPDE
+297 
-306 FSDKRVT
+306 SDKVTQFQTMQLTAKLTPADADGTVT
-313 WESSDET
+313 WSSSNEQILSVDDKGVVTGRRQGE
-320 IATVDENGLVTTR
+320 ATVTASVQGTAVSTT
-333 AIGTVRI
+333 
-340 TGKSEANPD
+340 KK
-349 MTDFDII
+349 I
-356 TVNPIQV
+356 TVEQDTATKGTKATVYFLLDPTKDPNSNDQSEWGEAYGTAVVNLENAKWVNDKNCFEDVDQRVISWPKGTNIIPRN
-363 SKITITGYAKEY
+363 SKEWDQIFNNYQATLKAQFGELQFSKDDVEEITLVPAKISKNNGTTSTSLATHLDCSVNIKCKNIALVKYYLFDAGGTGYVQQGSQNYIINDSAKTD
-375 MLPNETVKL
+375 P
-384 DATVEPDNAADK
+384 K
-396 SVIWTSSD
+396 SVIGNDFPETKTVSGVTYTFSGWYTDQSLTKPAPEFPAKVTASVDYYAKYIAGYQVMYNLAGGKFSDGSTSATEKHNVDTMVVVREQPTRAGYKFTGWTVEGLG
-404 ETIATVD
+404 ETTSLNSGATFTMP
-411 QNGNVNAL
+411 NGNVTLTA
-419 KQGEVTIRVAAND
+419 KWE
-432 ASGKYAEQ
+432 EQ
-440 KIKVYDAKPQEA
+440 KIEEFLTLVPKDVSKP
-452 TVQVWV
+452 
-458 TNQYRGI
+458 Y
-465 SYTINIPADGT
+465 DGT
-476 EVNASDVIQK
+476 ELQ
-486 VDGYVSTN
+486 
-494 IIRVGTWE
+494 
-502 SGSTW
+502 
-507 STIQKTNPVQKFR
+507 
-520 YNNNRIQYTTNGYLW
+520 
-535 SNVSS
+535 
-540 NKIVAFYAIKT
+540 
-551 TAELGNT
+551 
-558 DVGVAVGDWPYGPGE
+558 
-573 ATSHT
+573 
-578 KQTIRIKIVVDGSNN
+578 
-593 EIYNSGLLRYD
+593 
-604 NRSNGEY
+604 
-611 GKIEFD
+611 
-617 CDESR
+617 
-622 YEIKEILVYKN
+622 
-633 DSGTGKP
+633 
-640 LKTYT
+640 
-645 SVPTG
+645 
-650 GISVKFTDGGTNHY
+650 
-664 LVKAVVKPKEFDV
+664 
-677 TYDINGGEGKVPAS
+677 
-691 TKLTAVDGQQV
+691 
-702 TVATSPQ
+702 
-709 PTKEGYIFAGWEYDG
+709 AG
-724 TTYYGGESFEM
+724 
-735 PPHNVTFKAKW
+735 
-746 LKTSG
+746 
-751 VITYSSNNEE
+751 
-761 WGTVSRSYETLKDGS
+761 
-776 TETRGSVAKANEG
+776 
-789 CVFAGWK
+789 
-796 NNQTGEIVSNELIYK
+796 
-811 PIAEPGS
+811 
-818 YTAVFKANIN
+818 
-828 KYLELKTND
+828 
-837 VTAKY
+837 TAK
-842 DGKDYATGTATVK
+842 V
-855 DKATGKVADDVTI
+855 TGKVEGADTASVKIEYSLNGKD
-868 KYQKA
+868 
-873 DGSWTTNP
+873 WTTNP
-881 SEITATNVSDSK
+881 SEVTATNVSDSK

-903 YTGELIGTE
+903 YTGELTGTE
-912 KLTITPKPVTV
+912 ELTITPKPVTV
-923 TANSYNKAYG
+923 TANSYNKTYG
-933 ATDPEFTAKV
+933 ASDPEFTV
-943 EGTLGSDTVN
+943 TVVGTLGTDKVTYNLS
-953 YKLNRE
+953 RE
-959 TGEDVGTYKILAI
+959 AGEDVGTYPITAS
-972 GDAAQGNYSVTYY
+972 GDAIQGNYNVTYH

-1074 KITPKP
+1074 KITP
-1080 VTVTANSYNK
+1080 
-1090 AYGATDPTFTAK
+1090 
-1102 VEGTLGTDAVNYILN
+1102 
-1117 RETGENVGTYKI
+1117 
-1129 LAIGDATQGNYSVTY
+1129 
-1144 YPGTLTITASTRPE
+1144 
-1158 DKQLGVTSYEGV
+1158 
-1170 YDANNHTIT
+1170 
-1179 VNNVLDGDVVEYSY
+1179 
-1193 DGGETWTTNLN
+1193 
-1204 QYKDVTET
+1204 
-1212 TIKVRVTNANY
+1212 
-1223 DPNPVELEGT
+1223 
-1233 VKITP
+1233 
-1238 KPVTVT
+1238 
-1244 ANSDSKTYGAADPE
+1244 
-1258 FTATVVGT
+1258 
-1266 LGTDKVTYN
+1266 
-1275 LSREAGEDVGTYP
+1275 
-1288 ITASGDATQGN
+1288 
-1299 YNVTY
+1299 
-1304 HPGTLTITAATR
+1304 
-1316 PEDKQLSVTS
+1316 
-1326 YEGVYDA
+1326 
-1333 NNHTI
+1333 
-1338 TVNNVLDGD
+1338 
-1347 VVEYSYDGGET
+1347 
-1358 WTTNLNQY
+1358 
-1366 KDVTETTIKVR
+1366 
-1377 VTNANYDPN
+1377 
-1386 PVELE
+1386 
-1391 GTVKIT
+1391 
-1397 PKPVTVT
+1397 
-1404 ANSDSKT
+1404 
-1411 YGAADPEFTATVVGT
+1411 
-1426 LGTDKVTYNLSREA
+1426 
-1440 GEDVGTYP
+1440 
-1448 ITASGDATQGNYNVT
+1448 
-1463 YHPGTLTITA
+1463 
-1473 ATRPEDRQLGVTS
+1473 
-1486 YEGVYDANEHTITVD
+1486 
-1501 NVLDGDV
+1501 
-1508 VEYSYDGGET
+1508 
-1518 WTTNLNQYK
+1518 
-1527 DVTETT
+1527 
-1533 IKVRVTN
+1533 
-1540 ANYDPN
+1540 
-1546 PVELEGTVKITPKPV
+1546 
-1561 TVTANSDSKTYGA
+1561 
-1574 ADPEFTATVVGTL
+1574 
-1587 GTDKVTYNLSR
+1587 
-1598 EAGEDV
+1598 
-1604 GTYPITAS
+1604 
-1612 GDATQGNYNVT
+1612 
-1623 YHPGT
+1623 
-1628 LTITAAT
+1628 
-1635 RPEDRQLG
+1635 
-1643 VTSYEGVYDAN
+1643 
-1654 EHTITVN
+1654 
-1661 NVLDGDVVEYSYD
+1661 
-1674 GGETWTTNL
+1674 
-1683 NQYKDVTETT
+1683 
-1693 IKVRVTNANY
+1693 
-1703 DPNPV
+1703 
-1708 ELEGTVKI
+1708 
-1716 TPKPVTVT
+1716 
-1724 ANSDS
+1724 
-1729 KTYGASDPEFT
+1729 
-1740 ATVEG
+1740 
-1745 PLGSDTVSYKLNRE
+1745 
-1759 TGEDVGTYKILAIGD
+1759 
-1774 AAQGNYSVT
+1774 
-1783 YYPGKLTITAAT
+1783 
-1795 RPEDKQLSV
+1795 
-1804 TSYEGVYDANEHTI
+1804 
-1818 TVDNVLDGDVVEYS
+1818 
-1832 YDGGETWT
+1832 
-1840 TNLNQYKDVTE
+1840 
-1851 TTIKVRVTNA
+1851 
-1861 NYDPSPVEL
+1861 
-1870 EGTVKITPATLT
+1870 ATLT
-1882 VSTPTDT
+1882 VSTPIAT

-1974 TDVEYTGEDQTW
+1974 TDVEYTGADQTW

-2014 NVTGTITVT
+2014 NVTGIITVT

-2044 VTITTESKTKAF
+2044 VTITTESKTRAF

-2078 EVTGSQ
+2078 KTTGSQ
-2084 TYVGSSPNTY
+2084 TYVGSSQNTY

-2126 AVTAGT
+2126 VVTAGT

-2252 TTVGADAGHIYKL
+2252 TTVGAEEGHIYKL

-2296 GENAFTIDTLAPGEA
+2296 GENAFTIDTLAPDEA

-2482 SKKDDSKKNDSDKKP
+2482 SKKNDSDKKP

>member
-1 MKNAKRWLAILLAV
+1 MKNAKRCLAILLAV

-23 SQLGMIV
+23 SQLGTIV

-88 AAAQEGVQEGQNEAT
+88 AAAQEGQNEAN
-103 VQETEE
+103 VPE
-109 APVAVA
+109 AAPATVA
-115 PAMVAP
+115 PTTVAP
-121 ASESAGQ
+121 TTATPATVTPATAVPAAEGAGQ
-128 AEEAA
+128 AEEAT

-147 ELNGGQI
+147 ELDGGQI
-154 KIWGSDN
+154 KVWGSDN
-161 NKVDVTEYDGN
+161 TQVDVTEYDGN

-208 PANTEGNVITYKVA
+208 PAKTEGNVITYKVA

-232 TYNKVETPA
+232 TYNKIETPA

-252 DETKVEEPAVE
+252 DETKVEEPAVAE
-263 NPTASAAVTAT
+263 PEDNSISTASLNENISTVADSEKTIKVGETASLKSSDYKSRKYSHIWSITSGNDVIKLTGSGYKVTA
-274 GEIMTD
+274 E
-280 FYVKADR
+280 
-287 SSVTVGDTVN
+287 
-297 VKAIIKPDE
+297 
-306 FSDKRVT
+306 
-313 WESSDET
+313 
-320 IATVDENGLVTTR
+320 GL
-333 AIGTVRI
+333 
-340 TGKSEANPD
+340 
-349 MTDFDII
+349 
-356 TVNPIQV
+356 
-363 SKITITGYAKEY
+363 KE
-375 MLPNETVKL
+375 
-384 DATVEPDNAADK
+384 
-396 SVIWTSSD
+396 
-404 ETIATVD
+404 
-411 QNGNVNAL
+411 
-419 KQGEVTIRVAAND
+419 
-432 ASGKYAEQ
+432 
-440 KIKVYDAKPQEA
+440 
-452 TVQVWV
+452 
-458 TNQYRGI
+458 
-465 SYTINIPADGT
+465 
-476 EVNASDVIQK
+476 
-486 VDGYVSTN
+486 
-494 IIRVGTWE
+494 
-502 SGSTW
+502 
-507 STIQKTNPVQKFR
+507 
-520 YNNNRIQYTTNGYLW
+520 
-535 SNVSS
+535 
-540 NKIVAFYAIKT
+540 
-551 TAELGNT
+551 
-558 DVGVAVGDWPYGPGE
+558 
-573 ATSHT
+573 
-578 KQTIRIKIVVDGSNN
+578 
-593 EIYNSGLLRYD
+593 
-604 NRSNGEY
+604 
-611 GKIEFD
+611 
-617 CDESR
+617 
-622 YEIKEILVYKN
+622 
-633 DSGTGKP
+633 
-640 LKTYT
+640 
-645 SVPTG
+645 
-650 GISVKFTDGGTNHY
+650 
-664 LVKAVVKPKEFDV
+664 
-677 TYDINGGEGKVPAS
+677 
-691 TKLTAVDGQQV
+691 
-702 TVATSPQ
+702 
-709 PTKEGYIFAGWEYDG
+709 
-724 TTYYGGESFEM
+724 
-735 PPHNVTFKAKW
+735 
-746 LKTSG
+746 
-751 VITYSSNNEE
+751 
-761 WGTVSRSYETLKDGS
+761 
-776 TETRGSVAKANEG
+776 
-789 CVFAGWK
+789 
-796 NNQTGEIVSNELIYK
+796 
-811 PIAEPGS
+811 
-818 YTAVFKANIN
+818 
-828 KYLELKTND
+828 
-837 VTAKY
+837 
-842 DGKDYATGTATVK
+842 GTATVSDWIYRYSLYHTTITYTVRVTSSEKVTVKPAIVYYLK
-855 DKATGKVADDVTI
+855 DPTKDANSNDTGHWGDAYGNATVNVEGAKWVNDKNCFNGLSQRVVSWPNNTNVIPKNSTHWNAIFNEYKASIQTQLGGVKITADDVEEITLVPAKISKNNGTDPDLHLDCNVNIKCKSVALVKYYLFDANGTNWEMLGSKNYIVKDTSTTKPGDVTSRTFPETKTVNGVTYKFSGWYTDENLTQRAPEFPAKVTGSVNYYAKYTAEYKVSYNLAGGKFSDDSTSAEEKHNADTTVTVKEEPTRAGYEFIGWTVEGLGTTTTLDSGETFTMPNRDVTLTAKWEEQKIEEFLTLVPKDVSKPYDGTELQAGTAKVTGKVEGADTASVKIEYSLNGTD
-868 KYQKA
+868 
-873 DGSWTTNP
+873 WTTNP
-881 SEITATNVSDSK
+881 SEVTATNVSDSK

-903 YTGELIGTE
+903 YTGELTGTE
-912 KLTITPKPVTV
+912 ELTITPKPVTV
-923 TANSYNKAYG
+923 TANSYNKTYG
-933 ATDPEFTAKV
+933 ASDPEFTV
-943 EGTLGSDTVN
+943 TVVGTLGTDKVTYNLS
-953 YKLNRE
+953 RE
-959 TGEDVGTYKILAI
+959 AGEDVGTYPITAS
-972 GDAAQGNYSVTYY
+972 GDAIQGNYNVTYH

-1005 SYEGVYDANEHTIT
+1005 SYEGVYDANDHTIT

-1144 YPGTLTITASTRPE
+1144 YPGTLTITA
-1158 DKQLGVTSYEGV
+1158 
-1170 YDANNHTIT
+1170 
-1179 VNNVLDGDVVEYSY
+1179 
-1193 DGGETWTTNLN
+1193 
-1204 QYKDVTET
+1204 
-1212 TIKVRVTNANY
+1212 
-1223 DPNPVELEGT
+1223 
-1233 VKITP
+1233 
-1238 KPVTVT
+1238 
-1244 ANSDSKTYGAADPE
+1244 
-1258 FTATVVGT
+1258 
-1266 LGTDKVTYN
+1266 
-1275 LSREAGEDVGTYP
+1275 
-1288 ITASGDATQGN
+1288 
-1299 YNVTY
+1299 
-1304 HPGTLTITAATR
+1304 
-1316 PEDKQLSVTS
+1316 
-1326 YEGVYDA
+1326 
-1333 NNHTI
+1333 
-1338 TVNNVLDGD
+1338 
-1347 VVEYSYDGGET
+1347 
-1358 WTTNLNQY
+1358 
-1366 KDVTETTIKVR
+1366 
-1377 VTNANYDPN
+1377 
-1386 PVELE
+1386 
-1391 GTVKIT
+1391 
-1397 PKPVTVT
+1397 
-1404 ANSDSKT
+1404 
-1411 YGAADPEFTATVVGT
+1411 
-1426 LGTDKVTYNLSREA
+1426 
-1440 GEDVGTYP
+1440 
-1448 ITASGDATQGNYNVT
+1448 
-1463 YHPGTLTITA
+1463 
-1473 ATRPEDRQLGVTS
+1473 
-1486 YEGVYDANEHTITVD
+1486 
-1501 NVLDGDV
+1501 
-1508 VEYSYDGGET
+1508 
-1518 WTTNLNQYK
+1518 
-1527 DVTETT
+1527 
-1533 IKVRVTN
+1533 
-1540 ANYDPN
+1540 
-1546 PVELEGTVKITPKPV
+1546 
-1561 TVTANSDSKTYGA
+1561 
-1574 ADPEFTATVVGTL
+1574 
-1587 GTDKVTYNLSR
+1587 
-1598 EAGEDV
+1598 
-1604 GTYPITAS
+1604 
-1612 GDATQGNYNVT
+1612 
-1623 YHPGT
+1623 
-1628 LTITAAT
+1628 
-1635 RPEDRQLG
+1635 
-1643 VTSYEGVYDAN
+1643 
-1654 EHTITVN
+1654 
-1661 NVLDGDVVEYSYD
+1661 
-1674 GGETWTTNL
+1674 
-1683 NQYKDVTETT
+1683 
-1693 IKVRVTNANY
+1693 
-1703 DPNPV
+1703 
-1708 ELEGTVKI
+1708 
-1716 TPKPVTVT
+1716 
-1724 ANSDS
+1724 
-1729 KTYGASDPEFT
+1729 
-1740 ATVEG
+1740 
-1745 PLGSDTVSYKLNRE
+1745 
-1759 TGEDVGTYKILAIGD
+1759 
-1774 AAQGNYSVT
+1774 
-1783 YYPGKLTITAAT
+1783 AT

-1882 VSTPTDT
+1882 VSTPIAT

-2014 NVTGTITVT
+2014 NVTGIITVT

-2078 EVTGSQ
+2078 KTTGSQ
-2084 TYVGSSPNTY
+2084 TYVGSSQNTY

-2252 TTVGADAGHIYKL
+2252 TTVGAEEGHIYKL

-2296 GENAFTIDTLAPGEA
+2296 GENAFTIDTLAPDEA

-2323 DVLAGKVINNA
+2323 DVLEGKVINNA

-2482 SKKDDSKKNDSDKKP
+2482 SKKNDSDKKP

>member
-1 MKNAKRWLAILLAV
+1 MKNAKRCLAILLAV

-23 SQLGMIV
+23 SQLGTIV

-88 AAAQEGVQEGQNEAT
+88 AAAQEEQNEAN
-103 VQETEE
+103 VPE
-109 APVAVA
+109 AAPATVA
-115 PAMVAP
+115 PTTVAPTTATPATAVP
-121 ASESAGQ
+121 ASEGAGQ
-128 AEEAA
+128 QGEAT

-147 ELNGGQI
+147 ELDGGQI
-154 KIWGSDN
+154 KAWGSDN

-232 TYNKVETPA
+232 TYNKIETPA

-252 DETKVEEPAVE
+252 DETKVEEPAVAE
-263 NPTASAAVTAT
+263 PEDNSISTASLNENISTVADSEKTIKVGETASLKSSDYKSRKYSHIWSITSGNDVIKLTGSGYKVTA
-274 GEIMTD
+274 E
-280 FYVKADR
+280 
-287 SSVTVGDTVN
+287 
-297 VKAIIKPDE
+297 
-306 FSDKRVT
+306 
-313 WESSDET
+313 
-320 IATVDENGLVTTR
+320 GL
-333 AIGTVRI
+333 
-340 TGKSEANPD
+340 
-349 MTDFDII
+349 
-356 TVNPIQV
+356 
-363 SKITITGYAKEY
+363 KE
-375 MLPNETVKL
+375 
-384 DATVEPDNAADK
+384 
-396 SVIWTSSD
+396 
-404 ETIATVD
+404 
-411 QNGNVNAL
+411 
-419 KQGEVTIRVAAND
+419 
-432 ASGKYAEQ
+432 
-440 KIKVYDAKPQEA
+440 
-452 TVQVWV
+452 
-458 TNQYRGI
+458 
-465 SYTINIPADGT
+465 
-476 EVNASDVIQK
+476 
-486 VDGYVSTN
+486 
-494 IIRVGTWE
+494 
-502 SGSTW
+502 
-507 STIQKTNPVQKFR
+507 
-520 YNNNRIQYTTNGYLW
+520 
-535 SNVSS
+535 
-540 NKIVAFYAIKT
+540 
-551 TAELGNT
+551 
-558 DVGVAVGDWPYGPGE
+558 
-573 ATSHT
+573 
-578 KQTIRIKIVVDGSNN
+578 
-593 EIYNSGLLRYD
+593 
-604 NRSNGEY
+604 
-611 GKIEFD
+611 
-617 CDESR
+617 
-622 YEIKEILVYKN
+622 
-633 DSGTGKP
+633 
-640 LKTYT
+640 
-645 SVPTG
+645 
-650 GISVKFTDGGTNHY
+650 
-664 LVKAVVKPKEFDV
+664 
-677 TYDINGGEGKVPAS
+677 
-691 TKLTAVDGQQV
+691 
-702 TVATSPQ
+702 
-709 PTKEGYIFAGWEYDG
+709 
-724 TTYYGGESFEM
+724 
-735 PPHNVTFKAKW
+735 
-746 LKTSG
+746 
-751 VITYSSNNEE
+751 
-761 WGTVSRSYETLKDGS
+761 
-776 TETRGSVAKANEG
+776 
-789 CVFAGWK
+789 
-796 NNQTGEIVSNELIYK
+796 
-811 PIAEPGS
+811 
-818 YTAVFKANIN
+818 
-828 KYLELKTND
+828 
-837 VTAKY
+837 
-842 DGKDYATGTATVK
+842 GTATVSDWIYRYSLYHTTITYTVRVTSSEKVTVKPAIVYYLK
-855 DKATGKVADDVTI
+855 DPTKDANSNDTGHWGDAYGNATVNVEGAKWVNDKNCFNGLSQRVVSWPNNTNVIPKNSTHWNAIFNEYEASIQTQLGGVKITADDVEEITLVPAKISKNNGTDPDLHLDCNVNIKCKSVALVKYYLFDANGTNWEMLGSKNYIVKDTSTTKPGDVTSRTFPETKTVNGVTYKFSGWYTDENLTQRAPEFPAKVTGSVNYYAKYTAEYKVSYNLAGGKFSDDSTSAEEKHNADTTVTVKEEPTRAGYEFIGWTVEGLGTTTTLDSGETFTMPNRDVTLTAKWEEQKIEKFLTLVPKDVSKPYDGTELQAGTAKVTGKVEGADTASVKIEYSLNGKD
-868 KYQKA
+868 
-873 DGSWTTNP
+873 WTTNP
-881 SEITATNVSDSK
+881 SEVTATNVSDSK

-903 YTGELIGTE
+903 YTGELTGTE
-912 KLTITPKPVTV
+912 ELTITPKPVTV
-923 TANSYNKAYG
+923 TANSYNKTYG
-933 ATDPEFTAKV
+933 ASDPEFTV
-943 EGTLGSDTVN
+943 TVVGTLGTDKVTYNLS
-953 YKLNRE
+953 RE
-959 TGEDVGTYKILAI
+959 AGEDVGTYPITAS
-972 GDAAQGNYSVTYY
+972 GDAIQGNYNVTYH

-1005 SYEGVYDANEHTIT
+1005 SYEGVYDANDHTIT

-1144 YPGTLTITASTRPE
+1144 YPGTLTITA
-1158 DKQLGVTSYEGV
+1158 
-1170 YDANNHTIT
+1170 
-1179 VNNVLDGDVVEYSY
+1179 
-1193 DGGETWTTNLN
+1193 
-1204 QYKDVTET
+1204 
-1212 TIKVRVTNANY
+1212 
-1223 DPNPVELEGT
+1223 
-1233 VKITP
+1233 
-1238 KPVTVT
+1238 
-1244 ANSDSKTYGAADPE
+1244 
-1258 FTATVVGT
+1258 
-1266 LGTDKVTYN
+1266 
-1275 LSREAGEDVGTYP
+1275 
-1288 ITASGDATQGN
+1288 
-1299 YNVTY
+1299 
-1304 HPGTLTITAATR
+1304 ATR
-1316 PEDKQLSVTS
+1316 PEDKQLS
-1326 YEGVYDA
+1326 
-1333 NNHTI
+1333 
-1338 TVNNVLDGD
+1338 
-1347 VVEYSYDGGET
+1347 
-1358 WTTNLNQY
+1358 
-1366 KDVTETTIKVR
+1366 
-1377 VTNANYDPN
+1377 
-1386 PVELE
+1386 
-1391 GTVKIT
+1391 
-1397 PKPVTVT
+1397 
-1404 ANSDSKT
+1404 
-1411 YGAADPEFTATVVGT
+1411 
-1426 LGTDKVTYNLSREA
+1426 
-1440 GEDVGTYP
+1440 
-1448 ITASGDATQGNYNVT
+1448 
-1463 YHPGTLTITA
+1463 
-1473 ATRPEDRQLGVTS
+1473 VTS

-1518 WTTNLNQYK
+1518 WTTNLDQYK

-1540 ANYDPN
+1540 ANYDLN

-1574 ADPEFTATVVGTL
+1574 VDPEFTATVVGTL
-1587 GTDKVTYNLSR
+1587 GTDKVTYSLSR

-1604 GTYPITAS
+1604 GEYLITAS
-1612 GDATQGNYNVT
+1612 GDVAQGNYSVRYN
-1623 YHPGT
+1623 PGT
-1628 LTITAAT
+1628 LTIVAS
-1635 RPEDRQLG
+1635 DREKA
-1643 VTSYEGVYDAN
+1643 VEVASYNGVYDAKK
-1654 EHTITVN
+1654 HTIEVKN
-1661 NVLDGDVVEYSYD
+1661 LERGDLVKYSYD
-1674 GGETWTTNL
+1674 NGTTWEDELKEYT
-1683 NQYKDVTETT
+1683 DVTAGTT
-1693 IKVRVTNANY
+1693 ILVQVMNDNY
-1703 DPNPV
+1703 AEVPK
-1708 ELEGTVKI
+1708 LTGTVTI

-1729 KTYGASDPEFT
+1729 KTYGAADPEFT
-1740 ATVEG
+1740 VTVVG
-1745 PLGSDTVSYKLNRE
+1745 TLGTDKVTYNLSRE

-1783 YYPGKLTITAAT
+1783 YYPGTLTITAAT
-1795 RPEDKQLSV
+1795 RPEDRQLGV

-1882 VSTPTDT
+1882 VSTPIAT

-1906 VNDETATFATTGSQT
+1906 VNGETATFTTTGSQT

-1934 DGTAKESNYK
+1934 DGTAKESNYT
-1944 VVETIGTLTV
+1944 VAETIGTLTV
-1954 TAQSIDPDNPNY
+1954 TAQSIDPENPDY

-2014 NVTGTITVT
+2014 NVTGIITVT

-2044 VTITTESKTKAF
+2044 VTITTESKTRAF

-2078 EVTGSQ
+2078 KTTGSQ
-2084 TYVGSSPNTY
+2084 TYVGSSQNTY

-2126 AVTAGT
+2126 VVTAGT

-2252 TTVGADAGHIYKL
+2252 TTVGAEEGHIYKL
-2265 GEVINY
+2265 NDVINY

-2296 GENAFTIDTLAPGEA
+2296 GENAFTIDILAPGEA

-2323 DVLAGKVINNA
+2323 DVLEGKVINNA

-2452 TGKDPR
+2452 IGKDPR
-2458 NEEVTGEGEVRVD
+2458 NEEVTGDGEVRVD
-2471 TEEKDDSKKDD
+2471 TEEKDSHLTVSKETTSEPENGEKYALGETINYLITVTNDGNLTLTNVPGSRKICS
-2482 SKKDDSKKNDSDKKP
+2482 SKWYS
-2497 GAVKTGDATD
+2497 
-2507 VIPFFGMTVLAAG
+2507 IY
-2520 AAIVIALKKKRRA
+2520 